1 MMRQIF
7 YKVIICS
14 CMLMACFVSKAQN
27 AYYFHFHDK
36 GIQVF
41 YTDMVDSMT
50 VSKVDLDGIE
60 HEDFVTQQVWMND
73 TVFNYALADIDS
85 VSFVTP
91 TTIYQPGVV
100 KMEDGLENY
109 VLSHD
114 SLTIIFRTDTPS
126 DLLPRKQDKLVYLRQ
141 TDLFPTGFAG
151 EVVEIVKENGNY
163 KVDCTLTSLS
173 DIFVRYYSTS
183 NDKVQTRA
191 IDPIYGHGEAI
202 WEAKDLT
209 YPLTDELLPFIS
221 EESDDDD
228 AFSVDNDV
236 SISLSPKVSLR
247 GTLIVTP
254 EEGTYVCVSSNGTF
268 DVTSNFSLNGSLK
281 VDKVWRFTGNK
292 RWQARIPNCPF
303 VVAFVDPGVF
313 VDASLDASVDATV
326 NQKVSSAFL
335 LNMSTK
341 RRENLRNQ
349 PLTFKIQETNFDVGG
364 SVKGELNAGVYTE
377 MGIAVNDIGFCK
389 NDIAKLYARGEVGIH
404 VGGDLE
410 VNSKFLKEGIKNTE
424 AYETLRNS
432 GIWSNFY
439 WGAAIGY
446 QLDLPIINLNFG
458 QKIEWEGHIGE
469 PLFDKCLAPTITSPN
484 AYREHGDFS
493 TITAKADVEG
503 DCLMPVE
510 VGFGAFDTNGNKLVT
525 KYYSKKFA
533 NENSSFADY
542 SVALENMSTVKDY
555 ELSPVIKL
563 FGHEL
568 KAYPS
573 VGVEKTL
580 TLSTYEATDVTE
592 SSAKISGGLIG
603 YDKKTEN
610 PKVGLVYGTKD
621 AFMQGHAT
629 YVSCGTVN
637 GSPSSIFEQ
646 TLSGLKDETEYLYVA
661 KAELDGEIVYADTLS
676 FTTLKKEKDETS
688 LKEGLALFYE
698 STDGANWKQHGGWLD
713 NTEPLDYWY
722 GVNMYNSEL
731 SLKLNDNNLVGDAI
745 LKNIDNIDEIDL
757 SNNTLQS
764 FKIEGGSIAPWGGR
778 FSLENGKAN
787 NLWITMDNVNVST
800 RHVTFY
806 AQKSNLQSAYIKNCT
821 FEETD
826 GTTVCIDK
834 DVTKTNPQYG
844 YDVIVEK
851 CSNISSLRGL
861 STLSEP
867 GKWGDYNMLDI
878 DEIKIVNCTFPMQP
892 FDLTCAKATSFVMK
906 DCAPSQEQTGASF
919 GDCEIDKV
927 VIENSVLSFVDVRG
941 VSEILG
947 SGGLYTTGAKIKSM
961 VLDNVG
967 FRGGL
972 RFNCEKGGY
981 VGSLIIRNCTCTN
994 RNLTIETAEPIDVNL
1009 ENCTFGHIW
1018 DQEAANI
1025 YHITNCDLDG
1035 KYITSFVGTAKQL
1048 EELLNAM

>member
-27 AYYFHFHDK
+27 AYYFHFHDE

-50 VSKVDLDGIE
+50 VSKVDLEGIE

-91 TTIYQPGVV
+91 STIYQPGVI
-100 KMEDGLENY
+100 KLEDGLENY
-109 VLSHD
+109 VVSQD

-126 DLLPRKQDKLVYLRQ
+126 DLLPRKKDKLVYLRQ
-141 TDLFPTGFAG
+141 TDLFPAGFAG
-151 EVVEIVKENGNY
+151 EVVEVVKENSGY
-163 KVDCTLTSLS
+163 KVDCTLASLS

-183 NDKVQTRA
+183 NDNVQTRA
-191 IDPIYGHGEAI
+191 INPIYGHGEAI

-228 AFSVDNDV
+228 AFSVDNDA

-281 VDKVWRFTGNK
+281 VDKVWRFTGEK
-292 RWQARIPNCPF
+292 RWQACIPNCPLL
-303 VVAFVDPGVF
+303 VAFVDPGVF
-313 VDASLDASVDATV
+313 VDASLSASVDATV

-377 MGIAVNDIGFCK
+377 IGIAVNDIGFCK

-424 AYETLRNS
+424 AYETLKNS

-446 QLDLPIINLNFG
+446 QLDLSIINLNFG
-458 QKIEWEGHIGE
+458 QEIEWEGHIGE
-469 PLFDKCLAPTITSPN
+469 PLFDKCLVPTVTSPN

-525 KYYSKKFA
+525 KYYGKKFA
-533 NENSSFADY
+533 NENSSFSDY

-573 VGVEKTL
+573 VDVEKTL

-603 YDKKTEN
+603 YDKNTEN

-637 GSPSSIFEQ
+637 GSPSRVFEQ

-688 LKEGLALFYE
+688 LKEGLALFNE
-698 STDGANWKQHGGWLD
+698 STGGANWKQNGGWLD
-713 NTEPLDYWY
+713 NTKPLDYWY

-745 LKNIDNIDEIDL
+745 LKNIDNISDIDL
-757 SNNTLQS
+757 SDNTLQS

-778 FSLENGKAN
+778 FTIENNKARGGMN
-787 NLWITMDNVNVST
+787 IFMN
-800 RHVTFY
+800 HVKILPTLGLNFHTTGCTISD
-806 AQKSNLQSAYIKNCT
+806 ASFSDCT
-821 FEETD
+821 FEEHRD
-826 GTTVCIDK
+826 AIEFNSDK
-834 DVTKTNPQYG
+834 VNT
-844 YDVIVEK
+844 IHVEK
-851 CSNISSLRGL
+851 CANFPGIRGYDRIGGNLDKYEIYRKLNVNEISLKDNVLSEDFQMHLVKCSSLTI
-861 STLSEP
+861 SNSQS
-867 GKWGDYNMLDI
+867 I
-878 DEIKIVNCTFPMQP
+878 HVN
-892 FDLTCAKATSFVMK
+892 
-906 DCAPSQEQTGASF
+906 F
-919 GDCEIDKV
+919 GSDCEIDNV
-927 VIENSVLSFVDVRG
+927 VIEDALLHSVTVGG
-941 VSEILG
+941 VEKIWGSE
-947 SGGLYTTGAKIKSM
+947 LYTVGAKINNI
-961 VLDNVG
+961 VLDTKG
-967 FRGGL
+967 SDRQLSFS
-972 RFNCEKGGY
+972 CADGGY
-981 VGSLIIRNCTCTN
+981 FGSLTIRDCSCFSISTPEPK
-994 RNLTIETAEPIDVNL
+994 TISLEKCSVWFGSIFEEKAKNVYRVIDSVVDGWQVKSFEGTL
-1009 ENCTFGHIW
+1009 EQLREFVERLKN
-1018 DQEAANI
+1018 EA
-1025 YHITNCDLDG
+1025 L
-1035 KYITSFVGTAKQL
+1035 
-1048 EELLNAM
+1048 

>member
-1 MMRQIF
+1 MMKQIF

-14 CMLMACFVSKAQN
+14 CMLMACLVSKAQN

-50 VSKVDLDGIE
+50 VSKVDSEGIE

-91 TTIYQPGVV
+91 STIYQPGVV

-183 NDKVQTRA
+183 NDNVQTRA

-209 YPLTDELLPFIS
+209 YPLTDELLPFFS

-236 SISLSPKVSLR
+236 SISLSPRVSLR

-303 VVAFVDPGVF
+303 LVAFVDPGVF

-326 NQKVSSAFL
+326 NQKVSSSFL

-341 RRENLRNQ
+341 RRGNLRNQ
-349 PLTFKIQETNFDVGG
+349 PLTFKVQETNFDVGG

-377 MGIAVNDIGFCK
+377 IGVAVNDIGFCK

-404 VGGDLE
+404 VGGNLE

-446 QLDLPIINLNFG
+446 QLDVPIINLNFG
-458 QKIEWEGHIGE
+458 QEIEWEGHIGE

-510 VGFGAFDTNGNKLVT
+510 VGFGAFDTNGNKLVS
-525 KYYSKKFA
+525 KYYGKKFA

-603 YDKKTEN
+603 YDKNTEN

-621 AFMQGHAT
+621 AFMQGYAT

-637 GSPSSIFEQ
+637 GSPSRVFEQ

-713 NTEPLDYWY
+713 NTKPLDYWY
-722 GVNMYNSEL
+722 GVNMYNSQL

-745 LKNIDNIDEIDL
+745 LMNIDNIDDIDL

-764 FKIEGGSIAPWGGR
+764 FKIEGGSIAPYGGR
-778 FSLENGKAN
+778 FTIENNKAGGGMN
-787 NLWITMDNVNVST
+787 ILMN
-800 RHVTFY
+800 HVKILPTLRLNFHTTGCTISD
-806 AQKSNLQSAYIKNCT
+806 ASFSDCT
-821 FEETD
+821 FEEHGD
-826 GTTVCIDK
+826 AIEFNSDK
-834 DVTKTNPQYG
+834 VNT
-844 YDVIVEK
+844 IHVEK
-851 CSNISSLRGL
+851 CANFPGIRGYDRIEMNHDKYEIYRKLNVNEISLKDNVLSEGFHMQLVKCSSLTI
-861 STLSEP
+861 S
-867 GKWGDYNMLDI
+867 N
-878 DEIKIVNCTFPMQP
+878 
-892 FDLTCAKATSFVMK
+892 
-906 DCAPSQEQTGASF
+906 SQSRYVRF
-919 GDCEIDKV
+919 GSDCEIDNV
-927 VIENSVLSFVDVRG
+927 VIEDASLYDVTVGGVRKFVDCD
-941 VSEILG
+941 
-947 SGGLYTTGAKIKSM
+947 LYTVGAKINNI
-961 VLDNVG
+961 VLDTKG
-967 FRGGL
+967 SDRQL
-972 RFNCEKGGY
+972 RFSCDDGGFF
-981 VGSLIIRNCTCTN
+981 GSLTIRDCSFISISTPEPK
-994 RNLTIETAEPIDVNL
+994 TISLEKCSVWSIFEEKAKNVYRVIDSVVDGWQVKSFEGTL
-1009 ENCTFGHIW
+1009 EQLREFVDILKN
-1018 DQEAANI
+1018 EA
-1025 YHITNCDLDG
+1025 L
-1035 KYITSFVGTAKQL
+1035 
-1048 EELLNAM
+1048 

>member
-14 CMLMACFVSKAQN
+14 CMLMASFVSKAQN

-36 GIQVF
+36 GLQVF

-50 VSKVDLDGIE
+50 VSKVDLEGIE
-60 HEDFVTQQVWMND
+60 HDDFVTQQVWMND

-91 TTIYQPGVV
+91 STIYQPGVV
-100 KMEDGLENY
+100 KLEDGLENY
-109 VLSHD
+109 VVSHD
-114 SLTIIFRTDTPS
+114 SLTIIVRTDTPNN
-126 DLLPRKQDKLVYLRQ
+126 LLPRKKDKLVYLRQ
-141 TDLFPTGFAG
+141 TDLFPAGFAG
-151 EVVEIVKENGNY
+151 EVVDVIKEDGGY
-163 KVDCTLTSLS
+163 KVDCTLASLS

-183 NDKVQTRA
+183 NDNVQTRA
-191 IDPIYGHGEAI
+191 ITPIYGHGEAI

-228 AFSVDNDV
+228 AFSVDNDA

-281 VDKVWRFTGNK
+281 VDKVWRFTGKK
-292 RWQARIPNCPF
+292 RWQACIPNCPF
-303 VVAFVDPGVF
+303 LVAFVDPGVF
-313 VDASLDASVDATV
+313 VDASLSASVDATV

-349 PLTFKIQETNFDVGG
+349 PLSFKVQETSFDVGG

-404 VGGDLE
+404 VGGNLE

-493 TITAKADVEG
+493 TITAKAEVEG

-510 VGFGAFDTNGNKLVT
+510 VGFGAFDTNGNKLVS
-525 KYYSKKFA
+525 KYYGKKFA

-603 YDKKTEN
+603 YDKNTEN

-621 AFMQGHAT
+621 DFMQGHAT

-637 GSPSSIFEQ
+637 GSPSRVFEQ

-698 STDGANWKQHGGWLD
+698 STSGSNWKQNGGWLD

-731 SLKLNDNNLVGDAI
+731 SLKLNDNNLVGDAV
-745 LKNIDNIDEIDL
+745 LKNIDNIAEVDL
-757 SNNTLQS
+757 SDNTLQS

-778 FSLENGKAN
+778 FSLENGKAT

-800 RHVTFY
+800 RDVTFY
-806 AQKSNLQSAYIKNCT
+806 AQKSNMQSAYIKNCT

-826 GTTVCIDK
+826 GTTVYIDK
-834 DVTKTNPQYG
+834 DVTKTIPQYA

-851 CSNISSLRGL
+851 CSNIRSLQGL

-867 GKWGDYNMLDI
+867 GKWDKFNMLDI
-878 DEIKIVNCTFPMQP
+878 GEIKILNCTFPMMG
-892 FDLTCAKATSFVMK
+892 FNLNCANASSFVMK
-906 DCAPSQEQTGASF
+906 DCTSTQEETVTSF
-919 GDCEIDKV
+919 GNCEIDKV
-927 VIENSVLSFVDVRG
+927 VIENSVLSSVWVDG
-941 VSEILG
+941 VSEIIG
-947 SGGLYTTGAKIKSM
+947 SGGLYSTGAKINSM

-972 RFNCEKGGY
+972 QFNCDKGGY
-981 VGSLIIRNCTCTN
+981 VGSLIIRNCT
-994 RNLTIETAEPIDVNL
+994 RHFSIETAEPIDVSL
-1009 ENCTFGHIW
+1009 EKCTFYDITEWGA
-1018 DQEAANI
+1018 ENI
-1025 YHITNCDLDG
+1025 YHITNCVFRSD
-1035 KYITSFVGTAKQL
+1035 KSITSFVGTAKQL

>member
-1 MMRQIF
+1 M
-7 YKVIICS
+7 
-14 CMLMACFVSKAQN
+14 
-27 AYYFHFHDK
+27 
-36 GIQVF
+36 
-41 YTDMVDSMT
+41 
-50 VSKVDLDGIE
+50 
-60 HEDFVTQQVWMND
+60 
-73 TVFNYALADIDS
+73 
-85 VSFVTP
+85 
-91 TTIYQPGVV
+91 
-100 KMEDGLENY
+100 
-109 VLSHD
+109 
-114 SLTIIFRTDTPS
+114 
-126 DLLPRKQDKLVYLRQ
+126 
-141 TDLFPTGFAG
+141 
-151 EVVEIVKENGNY
+151 
-163 KVDCTLTSLS
+163 
-173 DIFVRYYSTS
+173 
-183 NDKVQTRA
+183 
-191 IDPIYGHGEAI
+191 
-202 WEAKDLT
+202 
-209 YPLTDELLPFIS
+209 
-221 EESDDDD
+221 
-228 AFSVDNDV
+228 
-236 SISLSPKVSLR
+236 
-247 GTLIVTP
+247 
-254 EEGTYVCVSSNGTF
+254 
-268 DVTSNFSLNGSLK
+268 
-281 VDKVWRFTGNK
+281 
-292 RWQARIPNCPF
+292 
-303 VVAFVDPGVF
+303 AFVDPGVF

-377 MGIAVNDIGFCK
+377 IGIAVNDIGFCK

-458 QKIEWEGHIGE
+458 QEIEWEGHIGE

-525 KYYSKKFA
+525 KYYGKKFA
-533 NENSSFADY
+533 NENSSFSDY
-542 SVALENMSTVKDY
+542 SVALEKMSTVKDY

-573 VGVEKTL
+573 VDVEKTL

-603 YDKKTEN
+603 YDKNTEN

-637 GSPSSIFEQ
+637 GSPSRVFEQ

-698 STDGANWKQHGGWLD
+698 STGGANWKQNGGWLD
-713 NTEPLDYWY
+713 NTKPLDYWY

-745 LKNIDNIDEIDL
+745 LKNIDNIYNIDL
-757 SNNTLQS
+757 SDNTLQS

-778 FSLENGKAN
+778 FTIENNKARGGMN
-787 NLWITMDNVNVST
+787 IFMN
-800 RHVTFY
+800 HVKILPTLGLNFHTTGCTISD
-806 AQKSNLQSAYIKNCT
+806 ASFSDCT
-821 FEETD
+821 FEEHGD
-826 GTTVCIDK
+826 AIEFNSDK
-834 DVTKTNPQYG
+834 VNT
-844 YDVIVEK
+844 IHVEK
-851 CSNISSLRGL
+851 CANFPGVRGYDRIGGNLDKYEIYRKLNVNEISLKDNVLSEDFQMHLVKCSSLTI
-861 STLSEP
+861 SNSQS
-867 GKWGDYNMLDI
+867 I
-878 DEIKIVNCTFPMQP
+878 HVN
-892 FDLTCAKATSFVMK
+892 
-906 DCAPSQEQTGASF
+906 F
-919 GDCEIDKV
+919 GSDCEIDNV
-927 VIENSVLSFVDVRG
+927 VIEDALLHSVTVGG
-941 VSEILG
+941 VEKNWGSE
-947 SGGLYTTGAKIKSM
+947 LYTVGAKINNI
-961 VLDNVG
+961 VLDTKG
-967 FRGGL
+967 SDRQLSFS
-972 RFNCEKGGY
+972 CADGGY
-981 VGSLIIRNCTCTN
+981 FGSLTIRDCSCFSISTPEPK
-994 RNLTIETAEPIDVNL
+994 TISLEKCSVWFGSIFEEKAKNVYRVIDSVVDGWQVKSFEGTL
-1009 ENCTFGHIW
+1009 EQLREFVEILKN
-1018 DQEAANI
+1018 EA
-1025 YHITNCDLDG
+1025 L
-1035 KYITSFVGTAKQL
+1035 
-1048 EELLNAM
+1048 

>member
-1 MMRQIF
+1 MMKQIF

-14 CMLMACFVSKAQN
+14 CMLMICLVSKAQN

-60 HEDFVTQQVWMND
+60 HDDFVTQQVWMND

-91 TTIYQPGVV
+91 STIYQPGVV
-100 KMEDGLENY
+100 KLEDGLENY
-109 VLSHD
+109 VVSHD

-126 DLLPRKQDKLVYLRQ
+126 DLLPRKKDKLVYLRQ

-151 EVVEIVKENGNY
+151 EVVEVVKENGGH
-163 KVDCTLTSLS
+163 KVVCTLASLS

-191 IDPIYGHGEAI
+191 INPIYGHDEAI

-228 AFSVDNDV
+228 AFSVDNDA

-247 GTLIVTP
+247 GTMIVTP
-254 EEGTYVCVSSNGTF
+254 EEGTYVCVFSKGTF

-281 VDKVWRFTGNK
+281 VDKVWRFTGKK
-292 RWQARIPNCPF
+292 RWQACIPNCPF
-303 VVAFVDPGVF
+303 LVAFVDPGVF

-349 PLTFKIQETNFDVGG
+349 PLTFKVQETSFDVGG
-364 SVKGELNAGVYTE
+364 SIKGELNAGVYTE

-510 VGFGAFDTNGNKLVT
+510 VGFGAFYSNGNKVAS
-525 KYYSKKFA
+525 KYYSKKFV
-533 NENSSFADY
+533 NENSSFSDY

-637 GSPSSIFEQ
+637 GSPSRVFEQ

-713 NTEPLDYWY
+713 NEVPLDYWY
-722 GVNMYNSEL
+722 GVNMYNSDL
-731 SLKLNDNNLVGDAI
+731 SLKLNDNNLVGDAV
-745 LKNIDNIDEIDL
+745 LKNIDNIYKIDL
-757 SNNTLQS
+757 SDNTLQS
-764 FKIEGGSIAPWGGR
+764 FKVEGGSIAPWGGR

-787 NLWITMDNVNVST
+787 NLWITMDNVNVSA
-800 RHVTFY
+800 RYVTFY
-806 AQKSNLQSAYIKNCT
+806 AQKSNLQSVYIKNCK
-821 FEETD
+821 FEEED

-834 DVTKTNPQYG
+834 DVTKKNPQYG
-844 YDVIVEK
+844 DDVIVEK
-851 CSNISSLRGL
+851 CSNICSLQGYESIL
-861 STLSEP
+861 EP
-867 GKWGDYNMLDI
+867 GKWSDYNMLNI
-878 DEIKIVNCTFPMQP
+878 GEIKIINCTFPRSG
-892 FDLTCAKATSFVMK
+892 FYLNCAKATSFVMK
-906 DCAPSQEQTGASF
+906 DCTPNQEITGTSF

-927 VIENSVLSFVDVRG
+927 VIEKSFIDNIWVHG
-941 VSEILG
+941 VSEIAG
-947 SGGLYTTGAKIKSM
+947 SGGIYSTGAKIQSM

-967 FRGGL
+967 FNDL
-972 RFNCEKGGY
+972 QFYCEKGGY

-994 RNLTIETAEPIDVNL
+994 KYLTIETAEPIDVNL
-1009 ENCTFGHIW
+1009 ENCTFGRIW

-1025 YHITNCDLDG
+1025 YHITNCDFLDG

-1048 EELLNAM
+1048 EELLNEM

>member
-60 HEDFVTQQVWMND
+60 HDDFVTQQVWMND

-91 TTIYQPGVV
+91 STIYQPGVV
-100 KMEDGLENY
+100 KLEDGLENY
-109 VLSHD
+109 VVSQD

-126 DLLPRKQDKLVYLRQ
+126 DLLPRKKDKLVYLRQ
-141 TDLFPTGFAG
+141 TDLFPAGFAG
-151 EVVEIVKENGNY
+151 EVVEVVKENSGY
-163 KVDCTLTSLS
+163 KVDCTLASLS

-183 NDKVQTRA
+183 NDNVQTRA
-191 IDPIYGHGEAI
+191 INPIYGHGEAI

-228 AFSVDNDV
+228 AFSVDNDA

-281 VDKVWRFTGNK
+281 VDKVWRFTGEK
-292 RWQARIPNCPF
+292 RWQACIPNCPLL
-303 VVAFVDPGVF
+303 VAFVDPGVF
-313 VDASLDASVDATV
+313 VDASLSASVDATV

-377 MGIAVNDIGFCK
+377 IGIAVNDIGFCK

-458 QKIEWEGHIGE
+458 QEIEWEGHIGE

-510 VGFGAFDTNGNKLVT
+510 VGFGAFDSNGNKVAS

-533 NENSSFADY
+533 NENSSFSDY

-573 VGVEKTL
+573 VDVEKTL

-603 YDKKTEN
+603 YDKNTEN

-637 GSPSSIFEQ
+637 GSPSRVFEQ

-698 STDGANWKQHGGWLD
+698 STGGANWKQNGGWLD
-713 NTEPLDYWY
+713 NTKPLDYWY

-745 LKNIDNIDEIDL
+745 LKNIDNIYNIDL
-757 SNNTLQS
+757 SDNTLQS

-778 FSLENGKAN
+778 FTIENNKARGGMN
-787 NLWITMDNVNVST
+787 IFMN
-800 RHVTFY
+800 HVKILPTLGLNFHTTGCTISD
-806 AQKSNLQSAYIKNCT
+806 ASFSDCT
-821 FEETD
+821 FEEHGD
-826 GTTVCIDK
+826 AIEFNSDK
-834 DVTKTNPQYG
+834 VNT
-844 YDVIVEK
+844 IHVEK
-851 CSNISSLRGL
+851 CANFPGVRGYDRIGGNLDKYEIYRKLNVNEISLKDNVLSEDFQMHLVKCSSLTI
-861 STLSEP
+861 SNSQS
-867 GKWGDYNMLDI
+867 I
-878 DEIKIVNCTFPMQP
+878 HVN
-892 FDLTCAKATSFVMK
+892 
-906 DCAPSQEQTGASF
+906 F
-919 GDCEIDKV
+919 GSDCEIDNV
-927 VIENSVLSFVDVRG
+927 VIEDALLHSVTVGG
-941 VSEILG
+941 VEKIWGSE
-947 SGGLYTTGAKIKSM
+947 LYTVGAKINNI
-961 VLDNVG
+961 VLDTKG
-967 FRGGL
+967 SDRQLSFS
-972 RFNCEKGGY
+972 CADGGY
-981 VGSLIIRNCTCTN
+981 FGSLTIRDCSCFSISTPEPK
-994 RNLTIETAEPIDVNL
+994 TISLEKCSVWFGSIFEEKAKNVYRVIDSVVDGWQVKSFEGTL
-1009 ENCTFGHIW
+1009 EQLREFVEILKN
-1018 DQEAANI
+1018 EA
-1025 YHITNCDLDG
+1025 L
-1035 KYITSFVGTAKQL
+1035 
-1048 EELLNAM
+1048 

>member
-183 NDKVQTRA
+183 NDNVQTRA

-221 EESDDDD
+221 EESGDDDV
-228 AFSVDNDV
+228 FSVDNDV

-254 EEGTYVCVSSNGTF
+254 EEGTYVCVSSNGSF

-377 MGIAVNDIGFCK
+377 IGIAVNDIGFCK

-404 VGGDLE
+404 VGGNLE

-698 STDGANWKQHGGWLD
+698 STDGANWKQHGGWL
-713 NTEPLDYWY
+713 NNEVPLDYWY
-722 GVNMYNSEL
+722 GVFMYNSEL
-731 SLKLNDNNLVGDAI
+731 SLRLNDNNLVGDAI
-745 LKNIDNIDEIDL
+745 LKNLDNIDEIDL

-764 FKIEGGSIAPWGGR
+764 FKIEGGSIAPYGGDFTIENNKAR
-778 FSLENGKAN
+778 GGMNIFMNHVKFLPTWLSFNTTGSTISDVSFS
-787 NLWITMDNVNVST
+787 D
-800 RHVTFY
+800 
-806 AQKSNLQSAYIKNCT
+806 CT
-821 FEETD
+821 FEEQRNA
-826 GTTVCIDK
+826 IEFNSDK
-834 DVTKTNPQYG
+834 VNT
-844 YDVIVEK
+844 IHIEK
-851 CSNISSLRGL
+851 CANIPGIRGYNIIGGNHDKYEIYRKLNVDEISLKNNVLSEGFYMQLVKCSSLTI
-861 STLSEP
+861 S
-867 GKWGDYNMLDI
+867 N
-878 DEIKIVNCTFPMQP
+878 
-892 FDLTCAKATSFVMK
+892 
-906 DCAPSQEQTGASF
+906 SQSRYVHFAS
-919 GDCEIDKV
+919 DCEIDNV
-927 VIENSVLSFVDVRG
+927 VIEDALLHSVTVGGVEKIWGSELYTVGSKINNIVLDTKGSDRQLSFSCADGGYFGSLTIRDCSGFSISTPEPKTISLEKCSVWFGSIFEKKAKNVYRVIDSVVDG
-941 VSEILG
+941 WQ
-947 SGGLYTTGAKIKSM
+947 IKSFEGT
-961 VLDNVG
+961 LEQ
-967 FRGGL
+967 L
-972 RFNCEKGGY
+972 REF
-981 VGSLIIRNCTCTN
+981 
-994 RNLTIETAEPIDVNL
+994 VNIL
-1009 ENCTFGHIW
+1009 KN
-1018 DQEAANI
+1018 EA
-1025 YHITNCDLDG
+1025 L
-1035 KYITSFVGTAKQL
+1035 
-1048 EELLNAM
+1048 

>member
-27 AYYFHFHDK
+27 AYYFHFHDE

-50 VSKVDLDGIE
+50 VSKVDLEGIE

-91 TTIYQPGVV
+91 STIYQPGVI
-100 KMEDGLENY
+100 KLEDGLENY
-109 VLSHD
+109 VVSQD

-126 DLLPRKQDKLVYLRQ
+126 DLLPRKKDKLVYLRQ
-141 TDLFPTGFAG
+141 TDLFPAGFAG
-151 EVVEIVKENGNY
+151 EVVEVVKENSGY
-163 KVDCTLTSLS
+163 KVDCTLASLS

-183 NDKVQTRA
+183 NDNVQTRA
-191 IDPIYGHGEAI
+191 INPIYGHGEAI

-228 AFSVDNDV
+228 AFSVDNDA

-281 VDKVWRFTGNK
+281 VDKVWRFAGKK
-292 RWQARIPNCPF
+292 RWQACIPNCPLL
-303 VVAFVDPGVF
+303 VAFVDPGVF
-313 VDASLDASVDATV
+313 VDASLSASVDATV

-377 MGIAVNDIGFCK
+377 IGIAVNDIGFCK

-446 QLDLPIINLNFG
+446 QLDLSIINLNFG
-458 QKIEWEGHIGE
+458 QEIEWEGHIGE
-469 PLFDKCLAPTITSPN
+469 PLFDKCLVPTVTSPN

-525 KYYSKKFA
+525 KYYGKKFA
-533 NENSSFADY
+533 NENSSFSDY

-573 VGVEKTL
+573 VDVEKTL

-603 YDKKTEN
+603 YDKNTEN

-637 GSPSSIFEQ
+637 GSPSRVFEQ

-688 LKEGLALFYE
+688 LKEGLALFNE
-698 STDGANWKQHGGWLD
+698 STGGANWKQNGGWLD
-713 NTEPLDYWY
+713 NTKPLDYWY

-745 LKNIDNIDEIDL
+745 LKNIDNISDIDL
-757 SNNTLQS
+757 SDNTLQS

-778 FSLENGKAN
+778 FTIENNKARGGMN
-787 NLWITMDNVNVST
+787 IFMN
-800 RHVTFY
+800 HVKILPTLGLNFHTTGCTISD
-806 AQKSNLQSAYIKNCT
+806 ASFSDCT
-821 FEETD
+821 FEEHRD
-826 GTTVCIDK
+826 AIEFNSDK
-834 DVTKTNPQYG
+834 VNT
-844 YDVIVEK
+844 IHVEK
-851 CSNISSLRGL
+851 CANFPGIRGYDRIGGNLDKYEIYRKLNVNEISLKDNVLSEDFQMHLVKCSSLTI
-861 STLSEP
+861 SNSQS
-867 GKWGDYNMLDI
+867 I
-878 DEIKIVNCTFPMQP
+878 HVN
-892 FDLTCAKATSFVMK
+892 
-906 DCAPSQEQTGASF
+906 F
-919 GDCEIDKV
+919 GSDCEIDNV
-927 VIENSVLSFVDVRG
+927 VIEDALLHSVTVGG
-941 VSEILG
+941 VEKIWGSE
-947 SGGLYTTGAKIKSM
+947 LYTVGAKINNI
-961 VLDNVG
+961 VLDTKG
-967 FRGGL
+967 SDRQLSFS
-972 RFNCEKGGY
+972 CADGGY
-981 VGSLIIRNCTCTN
+981 FGSLTIRDCSCFSISTPEPK
-994 RNLTIETAEPIDVNL
+994 TISLEKCSVWFGSIFEEKAKNVYRVIDSVVDGWQVKSFEGTL
-1009 ENCTFGHIW
+1009 EQLREFVERLKN
-1018 DQEAANI
+1018 EA
-1025 YHITNCDLDG
+1025 L
-1035 KYITSFVGTAKQL
+1035 
-1048 EELLNAM
+1048 

>member
-91 TTIYQPGVV
+91 STIYQPGVV

-377 MGIAVNDIGFCK
+377 IGIAVNDIGFCK

-410 VNSKFLKEGIKNTE
+410 VNSKFLKEGVKNTE

-525 KYYSKKFA
+525 KYYGKKFA
-533 NENSSFADY
+533 NENSSFSDY

-603 YDKKTEN
+603 YDKNTEN

-698 STDGANWKQHGGWLD
+698 STDGANWKQHGGWL
-713 NTEPLDYWY
+713 NNEVPLDYWY
-722 GVNMYNSEL
+722 GVFMYNSEL
-731 SLKLNDNNLVGDAI
+731 SLQLNDNNLVGDAV
-745 LKNIDNIDEIDL
+745 LKNIDNISDIYL
-757 SNNTLQS
+757 SDNTLQS
-764 FKIEGGSIAPWGGR
+764 FKIEGGSIAPWRGR
-778 FSLENGKAN
+778 FTIENNKARGGMN
-787 NLWITMDNVNVST
+787 IFMNHVKFLPTWLSFNTTGSTISDVS
-800 RHVTFY
+800 F
-806 AQKSNLQSAYIKNCT
+806 SDCT
-821 FEETD
+821 FEEHGNAIEFNSDEVNT
-826 GTTVCIDK
+826 IH
-834 DVTKTNPQYG
+834 
-844 YDVIVEK
+844 IEK
-851 CSNISSLRGL
+851 CANIPGIRGCNIIGGNHDKYEIYRKLNVDEISLKNNVLSEGFYMQLVKCSSLTI
-861 STLSEP
+861 S
-867 GKWGDYNMLDI
+867 N
-878 DEIKIVNCTFPMQP
+878 
-892 FDLTCAKATSFVMK
+892 
-906 DCAPSQEQTGASF
+906 SQSRYVHFES
-919 GDCEIDKV
+919 DCEIDNV
-927 VIENSVLSFVDVRG
+927 VIEDALLHSVTVGG
-941 VSEILG
+941 VEKIWGSE
-947 SGGLYTTGAKIKSM
+947 LYTVGSKINNI
-961 VLDNVG
+961 VLDTKG
-967 FRGGL
+967 SDRRL
-972 RFNCEKGGY
+972 RFSCADGGY
-981 VGSLIIRNCTCTN
+981 FGSLTIRNCSGFSISTPEPK
-994 RNLTIETAEPIDVNL
+994 TISLEKCSVSCGSIFEEKAKNVYRVIDSVVDGWQIKSFEGTLEQLREFVN
-1009 ENCTFGHIW
+1009 
-1018 DQEAANI
+1018 
-1025 YHITNCDLDG
+1025 Y
-1035 KYITSFVGTAKQL
+1035 
-1048 EELLNAM
+1048 

>member
-573 VGVEKTL
+573 VDVEKTL

-698 STDGANWKQHGGWLD
+698 STDGANWKQHGGWL
-713 NTEPLDYWY
+713 NNEVPLDYWY
-722 GVNMYNSEL
+722 GVFMYNSEL
-731 SLKLNDNNLVGDAI
+731 SLQLNDNNLVGDAI
-745 LKNIDNIDEIDL
+745 LKNLDNIDEIDL

-764 FKIEGGSIAPWGGR
+764 FKIEGGSIAPYGGDFTIENNKAR
-778 FSLENGKAN
+778 GGMNIFMNHVKFLPTWLSFNTTGSTISDVSFS
-787 NLWITMDNVNVST
+787 D
-800 RHVTFY
+800 
-806 AQKSNLQSAYIKNCT
+806 CT
-821 FEETD
+821 FEEHGNAIEFNSDEVNT
-826 GTTVCIDK
+826 IH
-834 DVTKTNPQYG
+834 
-844 YDVIVEK
+844 IEK
-851 CSNISSLRGL
+851 CANIPGIRGCNIIGGNHDKYEIYRKLNVDEISLKNNVLSEGFYMQLVKCSSLTI
-861 STLSEP
+861 S
-867 GKWGDYNMLDI
+867 N
-878 DEIKIVNCTFPMQP
+878 
-892 FDLTCAKATSFVMK
+892 
-906 DCAPSQEQTGASF
+906 SQSRYVHFES
-919 GDCEIDKV
+919 DCEIDNV
-927 VIENSVLSFVDVRG
+927 VIEDALLHSVTVGG
-941 VSEILG
+941 VEKIWGSE
-947 SGGLYTTGAKIKSM
+947 LYTVGSKINNI
-961 VLDNVG
+961 VLDTKG
-967 FRGGL
+967 SDRRL
-972 RFNCEKGGY
+972 RFSCADGGY
-981 VGSLIIRNCTCTN
+981 FGSLTIRNCSGFSISTPEPK
-994 RNLTIETAEPIDVNL
+994 TISLEKCSVSCGSIFEEKAKNVYRVIDSVVDGWQIMSFEGTLEQLREFVNIL
-1009 ENCTFGHIW
+1009 KN
-1018 DQEAANI
+1018 EA
-1025 YHITNCDLDG
+1025 L
-1035 KYITSFVGTAKQL
+1035 
-1048 EELLNAM
+1048 

>member
-60 HEDFVTQQVWMND
+60 HDDFVTQQVWMND

-183 NDKVQTRA
+183 NDNVQTRA

-377 MGIAVNDIGFCK
+377 IGIAVNDIGFCK

-698 STDGANWKQHGGWLD
+698 STDGANWKQHGGWL
-713 NTEPLDYWY
+713 NNEVPLDYWY
-722 GVNMYNSEL
+722 GVFMYNSEL
-731 SLKLNDNNLVGDAI
+731 SLQLNDNNLVGDAV
-745 LKNIDNIDEIDL
+745 LKNIDNISDIYL
-757 SNNTLQS
+757 SDNTLQS
-764 FKIEGGSIAPWGGR
+764 FKIEGGSIAPWRGR
-778 FSLENGKAN
+778 FTIENNKARGGMN
-787 NLWITMDNVNVST
+787 IFMNHVKFLPTWLSFNTTGSTISDVS
-800 RHVTFY
+800 F
-806 AQKSNLQSAYIKNCT
+806 SDCT
-821 FEETD
+821 FEEHGNAIEFNSDEVNT
-826 GTTVCIDK
+826 IH
-834 DVTKTNPQYG
+834 
-844 YDVIVEK
+844 IEK
-851 CSNISSLRGL
+851 CANIPGIRGCNIIGGNHDKYEIYRKLNVDEISLKNNVLSEGFYMQLVKCSSLTI
-861 STLSEP
+861 S
-867 GKWGDYNMLDI
+867 N
-878 DEIKIVNCTFPMQP
+878 
-892 FDLTCAKATSFVMK
+892 
-906 DCAPSQEQTGASF
+906 SQSRYVHFAS
-919 GDCEIDKV
+919 DCEIDNV
-927 VIENSVLSFVDVRG
+927 VIEDALLHSVTVGG
-941 VSEILG
+941 VEKIWGSE
-947 SGGLYTTGAKIKSM
+947 LYTVGSKINNI
-961 VLDNVG
+961 VLDTKG
-967 FRGGL
+967 SDRQL
-972 RFNCEKGGY
+972 RFSCADGGY
-981 VGSLIIRNCTCTN
+981 FGSLTIRNCSGFSISTPEPK
-994 RNLTIETAEPIDVNL
+994 TISLEKCSVSCGSIFEEKAKNVYRVIDSVVDGWQIKSFEGTLEQLREFVN
-1009 ENCTFGHIW
+1009 
-1018 DQEAANI
+1018 
-1025 YHITNCDLDG
+1025 Y
-1035 KYITSFVGTAKQL
+1035 
-1048 EELLNAM
+1048 

>member
-27 AYYFHFHDK
+27 AYYFHFHDE

-50 VSKVDLDGIE
+50 VSKVDLEGIE

-91 TTIYQPGVV
+91 STIYQPGVV
-100 KMEDGLENY
+100 KLEDGLENY
-109 VLSHD
+109 VVSQD

-126 DLLPRKQDKLVYLRQ
+126 DLLPRKKDKLVYLRQ
-141 TDLFPTGFAG
+141 TDLFPAGFAG
-151 EVVEIVKENGNY
+151 EVVEVVKENSGY
-163 KVDCTLTSLS
+163 KVDCTLASLS

-183 NDKVQTRA
+183 NDNVQTRA
-191 IDPIYGHGEAI
+191 INPIYGHGEAI

-228 AFSVDNDV
+228 AFSVDNDA

-281 VDKVWRFTGNK
+281 VDKVWRFTGEK
-292 RWQARIPNCPF
+292 RWQACIPNCPLL
-303 VVAFVDPGVF
+303 VAFVDPGVF
-313 VDASLDASVDATV
+313 VDASLSASVDATV

-349 PLTFKIQETNFDVGG
+349 PLTFKIQETNFVGG

-377 MGIAVNDIGFCK
+377 IGIAVNDIGFCK

-446 QLDLPIINLNFG
+446 QLDLSIINLNFG
-458 QKIEWEGHIGE
+458 QEIEWEGHIGE
-469 PLFDKCLAPTITSPN
+469 PLFDKCLVPTVTSPN

-525 KYYSKKFA
+525 KYYGKKFA
-533 NENSSFADY
+533 NENSSFSDY

-573 VGVEKTL
+573 VDVEKTL

-603 YDKKTEN
+603 YDKNTEN

-637 GSPSSIFEQ
+637 GSPSRVFEQ

-688 LKEGLALFYE
+688 LKEGLALFNE
-698 STDGANWKQHGGWLD
+698 STGGANWKQNGGWLD
-713 NTEPLDYWY
+713 NTKPLDYWY

-745 LKNIDNIDEIDL
+745 LKNIDNISDIDL
-757 SNNTLQS
+757 SDNTLQS

-778 FSLENGKAN
+778 FTIENNKARGGMN
-787 NLWITMDNVNVST
+787 IFMN
-800 RHVTFY
+800 HVKILPTLGLNFHTTGCTISD
-806 AQKSNLQSAYIKNCT
+806 ASFSDCT
-821 FEETD
+821 FEEHRD
-826 GTTVCIDK
+826 AIEFNSDK
-834 DVTKTNPQYG
+834 VNT
-844 YDVIVEK
+844 IHVEK
-851 CSNISSLRGL
+851 CANFPGIRGYDRIGGNLDKYEIYRKLNVNEISLKDNVLSEDFQMHLVKCSSLTI
-861 STLSEP
+861 SNSQS
-867 GKWGDYNMLDI
+867 I
-878 DEIKIVNCTFPMQP
+878 HVN
-892 FDLTCAKATSFVMK
+892 
-906 DCAPSQEQTGASF
+906 F
-919 GDCEIDKV
+919 GSDCEIDNV
-927 VIENSVLSFVDVRG
+927 VIEDALLHSVTVGG
-941 VSEILG
+941 VEKIWGSE
-947 SGGLYTTGAKIKSM
+947 LYTVGAKINNI
-961 VLDNVG
+961 VLDTKG
-967 FRGGL
+967 SDRQLSFS
-972 RFNCEKGGY
+972 CADGGY
-981 VGSLIIRNCTCTN
+981 FGSLTIRDCSCFSISTPEPK
-994 RNLTIETAEPIDVNL
+994 TISLEKCSVWFGSIFEEKAKNVYRVIDSVVDGWQVKSFEGTL
-1009 ENCTFGHIW
+1009 EQLREFVERLKN
-1018 DQEAANI
+1018 EA
-1025 YHITNCDLDG
+1025 L
-1035 KYITSFVGTAKQL
+1035 
-1048 EELLNAM
+1048 

>member
-1 MMRQIF
+1 
-7 YKVIICS
+7 
-14 CMLMACFVSKAQN
+14 MLMACFVSKAQN

-60 HEDFVTQQVWMND
+60 HDDFVTQQVWMND

-91 TTIYQPGVV
+91 STIYQPGVV
-100 KMEDGLENY
+100 KLEDGLENY
-109 VLSHD
+109 VVSQD

-126 DLLPRKQDKLVYLRQ
+126 DLLPRKKDKLVYLRQ
-141 TDLFPTGFAG
+141 TDLFPAGFAG
-151 EVVEIVKENGNY
+151 EVVEVVKENSGY
-163 KVDCTLTSLS
+163 KVDCTLASLS

-183 NDKVQTRA
+183 NDNVQTRA
-191 IDPIYGHGEAI
+191 INPIYGHGEAI

-228 AFSVDNDV
+228 AFSVDNDA

-281 VDKVWRFTGNK
+281 VDKVWRFAGKK
-292 RWQARIPNCPF
+292 RWQACIPNCPLL
-303 VVAFVDPGVF
+303 VAFVDPGVF
-313 VDASLDASVDATV
+313 VDASLSASVDATV

-341 RRENLRNQ
+341 RRENLRNL
-349 PLTFKIQETNFDVGG
+349 PLTFKVQETSFDVGG
-364 SVKGELNAGVYTE
+364 SIKGELNAGVYTE

-458 QKIEWEGHIGE
+458 QEIEWEGHIGE

-525 KYYSKKFA
+525 KYYGKKFA
-533 NENSSFADY
+533 NENSSFSDY
-542 SVALENMSTVKDY
+542 SVALEKMSTVKDY

-573 VGVEKTL
+573 VDVEKTL

-603 YDKKTEN
+603 YDKNTEN

-637 GSPSSIFEQ
+637 ESPSRVFEQ

-698 STDGANWKQHGGWLD
+698 STGGANWKQNGGWLD
-713 NTEPLDYWY
+713 NTKPLDYWY

-745 LKNIDNIDEIDL
+745 LKNIDNISDIDL
-757 SNNTLQS
+757 SDNTLQS

-778 FSLENGKAN
+778 FTIENNKARGGMN
-787 NLWITMDNVNVST
+787 IFMN
-800 RHVTFY
+800 HVKILPTLGLNFHTTGCTISD
-806 AQKSNLQSAYIKNCT
+806 ASFSDCT
-821 FEETD
+821 FEEHRD
-826 GTTVCIDK
+826 AIEFNSDK
-834 DVTKTNPQYG
+834 VNT
-844 YDVIVEK
+844 IHVEK
-851 CSNISSLRGL
+851 CANFPGIRGYDRIGGNLDKYEIYRKLNVNEISLKDNVLSEDFQMHLVKCSSLTI
-861 STLSEP
+861 SNSQS
-867 GKWGDYNMLDI
+867 I
-878 DEIKIVNCTFPMQP
+878 HVN
-892 FDLTCAKATSFVMK
+892 
-906 DCAPSQEQTGASF
+906 F
-919 GDCEIDKV
+919 GSDCEIDNV
-927 VIENSVLSFVDVRG
+927 VIEDALLHSVTVGG
-941 VSEILG
+941 VEKIWGSE
-947 SGGLYTTGAKIKSM
+947 LYTVGAKINNI
-961 VLDNVG
+961 VLDTKG
-967 FRGGL
+967 SDRQLSFS
-972 RFNCEKGGY
+972 CADGGY
-981 VGSLIIRNCTCTN
+981 FGSLTIRDCSCFSISTPEPK
-994 RNLTIETAEPIDVNL
+994 TISLEKCSVWFGSIFEEKAKNVYRVIDSVVDGWQVKSFEGTL
-1009 ENCTFGHIW
+1009 EQLREFVERLKN
-1018 DQEAANI
+1018 EA
-1025 YHITNCDLDG
+1025 L
-1035 KYITSFVGTAKQL
+1035 
-1048 EELLNAM
+1048 

>member
-1 MMRQIF
+1 M
-7 YKVIICS
+7 
-14 CMLMACFVSKAQN
+14 
-27 AYYFHFHDK
+27 
-36 GIQVF
+36 
-41 YTDMVDSMT
+41 
-50 VSKVDLDGIE
+50 
-60 HEDFVTQQVWMND
+60 
-73 TVFNYALADIDS
+73 
-85 VSFVTP
+85 
-91 TTIYQPGVV
+91 
-100 KMEDGLENY
+100 
-109 VLSHD
+109 
-114 SLTIIFRTDTPS
+114 
-126 DLLPRKQDKLVYLRQ
+126 PRKKDKLVYLRQ
-141 TDLFPTGFAG
+141 TDLFPAGFAG
-151 EVVEIVKENGNY
+151 EVVEVVKENSGY
-163 KVDCTLTSLS
+163 KVDCTLASLS

-183 NDKVQTRA
+183 NDNVQTRA
-191 IDPIYGHGEAI
+191 INPIYGHGEAI

-228 AFSVDNDV
+228 AFSVDNDA

-281 VDKVWRFTGNK
+281 VDKVWRFTGEK
-292 RWQARIPNCPF
+292 RWQACIPNCPLL
-303 VVAFVDPGVF
+303 VAFVDPGVF
-313 VDASLDASVDATV
+313 VDASLSASVDATV

-377 MGIAVNDIGFCK
+377 IGIAVNDIGFCK

-446 QLDLPIINLNFG
+446 QLDLSIINLNFG
-458 QKIEWEGHIGE
+458 QEIEWEGHIGE
-469 PLFDKCLAPTITSPN
+469 PLFDKCLVPTVTSPN

-525 KYYSKKFA
+525 KYYGKKFA
-533 NENSSFADY
+533 NENSSFSDY

-555 ELSPVIKL
+555 ELSPVIKF

-573 VGVEKTL
+573 VDVEKTL

-603 YDKKTEN
+603 YDKNTEN

-637 GSPSSIFEQ
+637 GSPSRVFEQ

-688 LKEGLALFYE
+688 LKEGLALFNE
-698 STDGANWKQHGGWLD
+698 STGGANWKQNGGWLD
-713 NTEPLDYWY
+713 NTKPLDYWY

-745 LKNIDNIDEIDL
+745 LKNIDNISDIDL
-757 SNNTLQS
+757 SDNTLQS

-778 FSLENGKAN
+778 FTIENNKARGGMN
-787 NLWITMDNVNVST
+787 IFMN
-800 RHVTFY
+800 HVKILPTLGLNFHTTGCTISD
-806 AQKSNLQSAYIKNCT
+806 ASFSDCT
-821 FEETD
+821 FEEHRD
-826 GTTVCIDK
+826 AIEFNSDK
-834 DVTKTNPQYG
+834 VNT
-844 YDVIVEK
+844 IHVEK
-851 CSNISSLRGL
+851 CANFPGIRGYDRIGGNLDKYEIYRKLNVNEISLKDNVLSEDFQMHLVKCSSLTI
-861 STLSEP
+861 SNSQS
-867 GKWGDYNMLDI
+867 I
-878 DEIKIVNCTFPMQP
+878 HVN
-892 FDLTCAKATSFVMK
+892 
-906 DCAPSQEQTGASF
+906 F
-919 GDCEIDKV
+919 GSDCEIDNV
-927 VIENSVLSFVDVRG
+927 VIEDALLHSVTVGG
-941 VSEILG
+941 VEKIWGSE
-947 SGGLYTTGAKIKSM
+947 LYTVGAKINNI
-961 VLDNVG
+961 VLDTKG
-967 FRGGL
+967 SDRQLSFS
-972 RFNCEKGGY
+972 CADGGY
-981 VGSLIIRNCTCTN
+981 FGSLTIRDCSCFSISTPEPK
-994 RNLTIETAEPIDVNL
+994 TISLEKCSVWFGSIFEEKAKNVYRVIDSVVDGWQVKSFEGTL
-1009 ENCTFGHIW
+1009 EQLREFVERLKN
-1018 DQEAANI
+1018 EA
-1025 YHITNCDLDG
+1025 L
-1035 KYITSFVGTAKQL
+1035 
-1048 EELLNAM
+1048 

>member
-60 HEDFVTQQVWMND
+60 HDDFVTQQVWMND

-91 TTIYQPGVV
+91 STIYQPGVV
-100 KMEDGLENY
+100 KLEDGLENY
-109 VLSHD
+109 VVSQD

-126 DLLPRKQDKLVYLRQ
+126 DLLPRKKDKLVYLRQ
-141 TDLFPTGFAG
+141 TDLFPAGFAG
-151 EVVEIVKENGNY
+151 EVVEVVKENSGY
-163 KVDCTLTSLS
+163 KVDCTLASLS

-183 NDKVQTRA
+183 NDNVQTRA
-191 IDPIYGHGEAI
+191 INPIYGHGEAI

-228 AFSVDNDV
+228 AFSVDNDA

-281 VDKVWRFTGNK
+281 VDKVWRFTGEK
-292 RWQARIPNCPF
+292 RWQACIPNCPLL
-303 VVAFVDPGVF
+303 VAFVDPGVF
-313 VDASLDASVDATV
+313 VDASLSASVDATV

-377 MGIAVNDIGFCK
+377 IGIAVNDIGFCK

-446 QLDLPIINLNFG
+446 QLDLSIINLNFG
-458 QKIEWEGHIGE
+458 QEIEWEGHIGE
-469 PLFDKCLAPTITSPN
+469 PLFDKCLVPTVTSPN

-525 KYYSKKFA
+525 KYYGKKFA
-533 NENSSFADY
+533 NENSSFSDY

-573 VGVEKTL
+573 VDVEKTL

-603 YDKKTEN
+603 YDKNTEN

-637 GSPSSIFEQ
+637 GSPSRVFEQ

-688 LKEGLALFYE
+688 LKEGLALFNE
-698 STDGANWKQHGGWLD
+698 STGGANWKQNGGWLD
-713 NTEPLDYWY
+713 NTKPLDYWY

-745 LKNIDNIDEIDL
+745 LKNIDNISDIDL
-757 SNNTLQS
+757 SDNTLQS

-778 FSLENGKAN
+778 FTIENNKARGGMN
-787 NLWITMDNVNVST
+787 IFMN
-800 RHVTFY
+800 HVKILPTLGLNFHTTGCTISD
-806 AQKSNLQSAYIKNCT
+806 ASFSDCT
-821 FEETD
+821 FEEHRD
-826 GTTVCIDK
+826 AIEFNSDK
-834 DVTKTNPQYG
+834 VNT
-844 YDVIVEK
+844 IHVEK
-851 CSNISSLRGL
+851 CANFPGIRGYDRIGGNLDKYEIYRKLNVNEISLKDNVLSEDFQMHLVKCSSLTI
-861 STLSEP
+861 SNSQS
-867 GKWGDYNMLDI
+867 I
-878 DEIKIVNCTFPMQP
+878 HVN
-892 FDLTCAKATSFVMK
+892 
-906 DCAPSQEQTGASF
+906 F
-919 GDCEIDKV
+919 GSDCEIDNV
-927 VIENSVLSFVDVRG
+927 VIEDALLHSVTVGG
-941 VSEILG
+941 VEKIWGSE
-947 SGGLYTTGAKIKSM
+947 LYTVGAKINNI
-961 VLDNVG
+961 VLDTKG
-967 FRGGL
+967 SDRQLSFS
-972 RFNCEKGGY
+972 CADGGY
-981 VGSLIIRNCTCTN
+981 FGSLTIRDCSCFSISTPEPK
-994 RNLTIETAEPIDVNL
+994 TISLEKCSVWFGSIFEEKAKNVYRVIDSVVDGWQVKSFEGTL
-1009 ENCTFGHIW
+1009 EQLREFVERLKN
-1018 DQEAANI
+1018 EA
-1025 YHITNCDLDG
+1025 L
-1035 KYITSFVGTAKQL
+1035 
-1048 EELLNAM
+1048 

>member
-183 NDKVQTRA
+183 NDNVQTRA

-221 EESDDDD
+221 EESGDDDV
-228 AFSVDNDV
+228 FSVDNDV

-254 EEGTYVCVSSNGTF
+254 EEGTYVCVSSNGSF

-377 MGIAVNDIGFCK
+377 IGIAVNDIGFCK

-404 VGGDLE
+404 VGGNLE

-424 AYETLRNS
+424 AYEILRNS

-458 QKIEWEGHIGE
+458 QEIEWEGHIGE

-533 NENSSFADY
+533 NENSSFSDY

-573 VGVEKTL
+573 VDVEKTL

-698 STDGANWKQHGGWLD
+698 STDGANWKQHGGWL
-713 NTEPLDYWY
+713 NNEVPLDYWY
-722 GVNMYNSEL
+722 GVFMYNSEL
-731 SLKLNDNNLVGDAI
+731 SLQLNDNNLVGDAI
-745 LKNIDNIDEIDL
+745 LKNLDNIDEIDL

-764 FKIEGGSIAPWGGR
+764 FKIEGGSIAPYGGDFTIENNKAR
-778 FSLENGKAN
+778 GGMNIFMNHVKFLPTWLSFNTTGSTISDVSFS
-787 NLWITMDNVNVST
+787 D
-800 RHVTFY
+800 
-806 AQKSNLQSAYIKNCT
+806 CT
-821 FEETD
+821 FEEHGNAIEFNSDEVNT
-826 GTTVCIDK
+826 IH
-834 DVTKTNPQYG
+834 
-844 YDVIVEK
+844 IEK
-851 CSNISSLRGL
+851 CANIPGIRGYNIIGGNLDKYEIYRKLNVDEISLKNNVLSEGFYMQLVKCSSLTI
-861 STLSEP
+861 S
-867 GKWGDYNMLDI
+867 N
-878 DEIKIVNCTFPMQP
+878 
-892 FDLTCAKATSFVMK
+892 
-906 DCAPSQEQTGASF
+906 SQSRYVHFAS
-919 GDCEIDKV
+919 DCEIDNV
-927 VIENSVLSFVDVRG
+927 VIEDALLHSVTVGGVEKIWGSELYTVGSKINNIVLDTKGSDRQLSFSCADGGYFGSLTIRDCSGFSISTPEPKTISLEKCSVWFGSIFEEKAKNVYRVIDSVVDG
-941 VSEILG
+941 WQ
-947 SGGLYTTGAKIKSM
+947 IKSFEGT
-961 VLDNVG
+961 LEQ
-967 FRGGL
+967 L
-972 RFNCEKGGY
+972 REF
-981 VGSLIIRNCTCTN
+981 
-994 RNLTIETAEPIDVNL
+994 VNIL
-1009 ENCTFGHIW
+1009 KN
-1018 DQEAANI
+1018 EA
-1025 YHITNCDLDG
+1025 L
-1035 KYITSFVGTAKQL
+1035 
-1048 EELLNAM
+1048 

>member
-1 MMRQIF
+1 
-7 YKVIICS
+7 
-14 CMLMACFVSKAQN
+14 MLMICLVSKAQN

-50 VSKVDLDGIE
+50 VSKVDLEGIE

-141 TDLFPTGFAG
+141 TDLFPSGFAG

-183 NDKVQTRA
+183 NGNVQTRA

-281 VDKVWRFTGNK
+281 VDKVWRFTGKK
-292 RWQARIPNCPF
+292 RWQACIPNCPLL
-303 VVAFVDPGVF
+303 VAFVDPGVF
-313 VDASLDASVDATV
+313 VDASLSASVDATV

-349 PLTFKIQETNFDVGG
+349 PLTFKVQDTNFDVGG

-377 MGIAVNDIGFCK
+377 IGVAVNDIGFCK

-404 VGGDLE
+404 VGGNLE

-446 QLDLPIINLNFG
+446 QLDLPIVNLNFDG
-458 QKIEWEGHIGE
+458 KIEWEGHIGE

-510 VGFGAFDTNGNKLVT
+510 VGFGAFDANGSKVAS
-525 KYYSKKFA
+525 KYYSKKFV
-533 NENSSFADY
+533 NENSSYSDY

-573 VGVEKTL
+573 VDVEKTL

-603 YDKKTEN
+603 YDKNTEKT
-610 PKVGLVYGTKD
+610 KVGLVYGTKD
-621 AFMQGHAT
+621 NFMQGHAT

-698 STDGANWKQHGGWLD
+698 STSGSNWKQNGGWLD
-713 NTEPLDYWY
+713 NTKPLDYWY

-731 SLKLNDNNLVGDAI
+731 SLKLNDNNLVGDAV
-745 LKNIDNIDEIDL
+745 LKNIDNIAKIDL
-757 SNNTLQS
+757 SDNTLQS

-778 FSLENGKAN
+778 FTIENNKARGGMN
-787 NLWITMDNVNVST
+787 ILMN
-800 RHVTFY
+800 HVKILPTWGLNFHTTGCTISD
-806 AQKSNLQSAYIKNCT
+806 ASFSDCT
-821 FEETD
+821 FEEHGD
-826 GTTVCIDK
+826 AIEFNSDK
-834 DVTKTNPQYG
+834 VNT
-844 YDVIVEK
+844 IHVEK
-851 CSNISSLRGL
+851 CTNFPGISGYGRIGEDFNKYEIYSKLNINEISLKDNVLSDFFSINLVKCSSLTI
-861 STLSEP
+861 S
-867 GKWGDYNMLDI
+867 N
-878 DEIKIVNCTFPMQP
+878 
-892 FDLTCAKATSFVMK
+892 
-906 DCAPSQEQTGASF
+906 SQSRYINF
-919 GDCEIDKV
+919 GSDCEIDNV
-927 VIENSVLSFVDVRG
+927 VIEDALLHSVDVGG
-941 VSEILG
+941 VNKIWG
-947 SGGLYTTGAKIKSM
+947 SDLYTVGAKINNI
-961 VLDNVG
+961 VLDTKG
-967 FRGGL
+967 SERLSFS
-972 RFNCEKGGY
+972 CDDGGY
-981 VGSLIIRNCTCTN
+981 FGSLTIRNCSCFSISTPEPK
-994 RNLTIETAEPIDVNL
+994 TISLEKCSVWFGNIFEEKAKNVYRVIDSVVDGWQVKSFEGTL
-1009 ENCTFGHIW
+1009 EQLREFVDILKN
-1018 DQEAANI
+1018 EA
-1025 YHITNCDLDG
+1025 L
-1035 KYITSFVGTAKQL
+1035 
-1048 EELLNAM
+1048 

>member
-525 KYYSKKFA
+525 KYYGKKFA
-533 NENSSFADY
+533 NENSSFSDY

-698 STDGANWKQHGGWLD
+698 STDGANWKQHGGWL
-713 NTEPLDYWY
+713 NNEVPLDYWY
-722 GVNMYNSEL
+722 GVFMYNSEL
-731 SLKLNDNNLVGDAI
+731 SLQLNDNNLVGDAI
-745 LKNIDNIDEIDL
+745 LKNLDNIDEIDL

-764 FKIEGGSIAPWGGR
+764 FKIEGGSIAPYGGDFTIENNKAR
-778 FSLENGKAN
+778 GGMNIFMNHVKFLPTWLSFNTTGSTISDVSFS
-787 NLWITMDNVNVST
+787 D
-800 RHVTFY
+800 
-806 AQKSNLQSAYIKNCT
+806 CT
-821 FEETD
+821 FEEHGNAIEFNSDEVNT
-826 GTTVCIDK
+826 IH
-834 DVTKTNPQYG
+834 
-844 YDVIVEK
+844 IEK
-851 CSNISSLRGL
+851 CANIPGIRGYNIIGGNHDKYEIYRKLNVDEISLKNNVLSEGFYMQLVKCSSLTI
-861 STLSEP
+861 S
-867 GKWGDYNMLDI
+867 N
-878 DEIKIVNCTFPMQP
+878 
-892 FDLTCAKATSFVMK
+892 
-906 DCAPSQEQTGASF
+906 SQSRYVHFES
-919 GDCEIDKV
+919 DCEIDNV
-927 VIENSVLSFVDVRG
+927 VIEDALLHSVTVGG
-941 VSEILG
+941 VEKIWGSE
-947 SGGLYTTGAKIKSM
+947 LYTVGSKINNI
-961 VLDNVG
+961 VLDTKG
-967 FRGGL
+967 SDRRL
-972 RFNCEKGGY
+972 RFSCADGGY
-981 VGSLIIRNCTCTN
+981 FGSLTIRNCSGFSISTPEPK
-994 RNLTIETAEPIDVNL
+994 TISLEKCSVSCGSIFEEKAKNVYRVIDSVVDGWQIMSFEGTLEQLREFVNIL
-1009 ENCTFGHIW
+1009 KN
-1018 DQEAANI
+1018 EA
-1025 YHITNCDLDG
+1025 L
-1035 KYITSFVGTAKQL
+1035 
-1048 EELLNAM
+1048 

>member
-1 MMRQIF
+1 M
-7 YKVIICS
+7 
-14 CMLMACFVSKAQN
+14 
-27 AYYFHFHDK
+27 
-36 GIQVF
+36 
-41 YTDMVDSMT
+41 
-50 VSKVDLDGIE
+50 
-60 HEDFVTQQVWMND
+60 
-73 TVFNYALADIDS
+73 
-85 VSFVTP
+85 
-91 TTIYQPGVV
+91 
-100 KMEDGLENY
+100 
-109 VLSHD
+109 
-114 SLTIIFRTDTPS
+114 
-126 DLLPRKQDKLVYLRQ
+126 RQ
-141 TDLFPTGFAG
+141 TDLFPAGFAG
-151 EVVEIVKENGNY
+151 EVVEVVKENSGY
-163 KVDCTLTSLS
+163 KVDCTLASLS

-183 NDKVQTRA
+183 NDNVQTRA
-191 IDPIYGHGEAI
+191 INPIYGHGEAI

-228 AFSVDNDV
+228 AFSVDNDA

-281 VDKVWRFTGNK
+281 VDKVWRFTGKK
-292 RWQARIPNCPF
+292 RWQACIPNCPLL
-303 VVAFVDPGVF
+303 VAFVDPGVF
-313 VDASLDASVDATV
+313 VDASLSASVDATV

-349 PLTFKIQETNFDVGG
+349 PLTFKVQETSFDVGG
-364 SVKGELNAGVYTE
+364 SIKGELNAGVYTE

-446 QLDLPIINLNFG
+446 QLDLPIINLNFDG
-458 QKIEWEGHIGE
+458 KIEWEGHIGE
-469 PLFDKCLAPTITSPN
+469 SLFDKCLAPTIASPN

-493 TITAKADVEG
+493 TITAKADVKG

-510 VGFGAFDTNGNKLVT
+510 VGFGAFDANGNKVAS

-533 NENSSFADY
+533 NEKTSYTDY
-542 SVALENMSTVKDY
+542 SVALENMSTVKYY

-603 YDKKTEN
+603 YDKNTEN
-610 PKVGLVYGTKD
+610 PKIGLVYGTKD
-621 AFMQGHAT
+621 DFMQGHAT

-698 STDGANWKQHGGWLD
+698 STGGANWKQNRGWLD
-713 NTEPLDYWY
+713 NTKPLDYWY

-745 LKNIDNIDEIDL
+745 LKNIDNIDDIDL

-764 FKIEGGSIAPWGGR
+764 FKIESGSIAPWGGR

-787 NLWITMDNVNVST
+787 NLWITMDNVNVSA
-800 RHVTFY
+800 RYVTFY
-806 AQKSNLQSAYIKNCT
+806 AQKSNLQSVYIKNCK
-821 FEETD
+821 FEEED

-834 DVTKTNPQYG
+834 DVTKKNPQYG
-844 YDVIVEK
+844 DDVIVEK
-851 CSNISSLRGL
+851 CSNICSLQGNL
-861 STLSEP
+861 TVSLEP

-878 DEIKIVNCTFPMQP
+878 GEIKIVNCTFPMNG
-892 FDLTCAKATSFVMK
+892 FYLNGAKATSFVMK
-906 DCAPSQEQTGASF
+906 DCTPNQEITATSF
-919 GDCEIDKV
+919 GDCEIDNV
-927 VIENSVLSFVDVRG
+927 VIENSVLSSVWVHG
-941 VSEILG
+941 VSEIAG
-947 SGGLYTTGAKIKSM
+947 SGGIYSTGAKIQSM

-967 FRGGL
+967 FSGGL
-972 RFNCEKGGY
+972 QFNCEKGGY
-981 VGSLIIRNCTCTN
+981 VGSLIIRNCT
-994 RNLTIETAEPIDVNL
+994 RSLSIETAEPIDVNL
-1009 ENCTFGHIW
+1009 ENCTFEHITEW
-1018 DQEAANI
+1018 KAANI
-1025 YHITNCDLDG
+1025 YHITNCDFQNG

-1048 EELLNAM
+1048 EELLNEM

>member
-183 NDKVQTRA
+183 NDNVQTRA

-221 EESDDDD
+221 EESGDDDV
-228 AFSVDNDV
+228 FSVDNDV

-377 MGIAVNDIGFCK
+377 IGIAVNDIGFCK

-404 VGGDLE
+404 VGGNLE

-458 QKIEWEGHIGE
+458 QEIEWEGHIGE

-493 TITAKADVEG
+493 TITAKAGVEG

-525 KYYSKKFA
+525 KYYGKKFA
-533 NENSSFADY
+533 NENSSFSDY

-698 STDGANWKQHGGWLD
+698 STDGANWKQHGGWL
-713 NTEPLDYWY
+713 NNEVPLDYWY
-722 GVNMYNSEL
+722 GVFMYNSEL
-731 SLKLNDNNLVGDAI
+731 SLQLNDNNLVGDAI
-745 LKNIDNIDEIDL
+745 LKNLDNIDEIDL

-764 FKIEGGSIAPWGGR
+764 FKIEGGSIAPYGGDFTIENNKAR
-778 FSLENGKAN
+778 GGMNIFMNHVKILTTSRLNFHTTGCTISDASFS
-787 NLWITMDNVNVST
+787 D
-800 RHVTFY
+800 
-806 AQKSNLQSAYIKNCT
+806 CT
-821 FEETD
+821 FEEHGD
-826 GTTVCIDK
+826 AIEFNSDK
-834 DVTKTNPQYG
+834 VNT
-844 YDVIVEK
+844 IHVEK
-851 CSNISSLRGL
+851 CANFPGIRGYDRIGGNLDKYEIYRKLNVDEISLKNNVLSKGFYMQLVKCSSLTI
-861 STLSEP
+861 S
-867 GKWGDYNMLDI
+867 N
-878 DEIKIVNCTFPMQP
+878 
-892 FDLTCAKATSFVMK
+892 
-906 DCAPSQEQTGASF
+906 SQSRYVHFAS
-919 GDCEIDKV
+919 DCEIDNV
-927 VIENSVLSFVDVRG
+927 VIEDALLHSVTVGGVEKIWGSELYTVGSKINNIVLDTKGSDRQLSFSCADGGYFGSLTIRDCSCFSISTPEPKTISLEKCSVWFGSIFEEKAKNVYRVIDSVVDG
-941 VSEILG
+941 WQ
-947 SGGLYTTGAKIKSM
+947 IKSFEGT
-961 VLDNVG
+961 LEQ
-967 FRGGL
+967 L
-972 RFNCEKGGY
+972 REF
-981 VGSLIIRNCTCTN
+981 
-994 RNLTIETAEPIDVNL
+994 VNIL
-1009 ENCTFGHIW
+1009 KN
-1018 DQEAANI
+1018 EA
-1025 YHITNCDLDG
+1025 L
-1035 KYITSFVGTAKQL
+1035 
-1048 EELLNAM
+1048 

>member
-27 AYYFHFHDK
+27 AYYFHFHDE

-50 VSKVDLDGIE
+50 VSKVDLEGIE

-91 TTIYQPGVV
+91 STIYQPGVV
-100 KMEDGLENY
+100 KLEDGLENY
-109 VLSHD
+109 VVSQD

-126 DLLPRKQDKLVYLRQ
+126 DLLPRKKDKLVYLRQ
-141 TDLFPTGFAG
+141 TDLFPAGFAG
-151 EVVEIVKENGNY
+151 EVVEVVKENSGY
-163 KVDCTLTSLS
+163 KVDCTLASLS

-183 NDKVQTRA
+183 NDNVQTRA
-191 IDPIYGHGEAI
+191 INPIYGHGEAI

-228 AFSVDNDV
+228 AFSVDNDA

-281 VDKVWRFTGNK
+281 VDKVWRFTGEK
-292 RWQARIPNCPF
+292 RWQACIPNCPLL
-303 VVAFVDPGVF
+303 VAFVDPGVF
-313 VDASLDASVDATV
+313 VDASLSASVDATV

-377 MGIAVNDIGFCK
+377 IGIAVNDIGFCK

-446 QLDLPIINLNFG
+446 QLDLSIINLNFG
-458 QKIEWEGHIGE
+458 QEIEWEGHIGE
-469 PLFDKCLAPTITSPN
+469 PLFDKCLVPTVTSPN

-525 KYYSKKFA
+525 KYYGKKFA
-533 NENSSFADY
+533 NENSSFSDY

-573 VGVEKTL
+573 VDVEKTL

-603 YDKKTEN
+603 YDKNTEN

-637 GSPSSIFEQ
+637 GSPSRVFEQ

-698 STDGANWKQHGGWLD
+698 STGGANWKQNGGWLD
-713 NTEPLDYWY
+713 NTKPLDYWY

-745 LKNIDNIDEIDL
+745 LKNIDNISDIDL
-757 SNNTLQS
+757 SDNTLQS

-778 FSLENGKAN
+778 FTIENNKARGGMN
-787 NLWITMDNVNVST
+787 IFMN
-800 RHVTFY
+800 HVKILPTLGLNFHTTGCTISD
-806 AQKSNLQSAYIKNCT
+806 ASFSDCT
-821 FEETD
+821 FEEHRD
-826 GTTVCIDK
+826 AIEFNSDK
-834 DVTKTNPQYG
+834 VNT
-844 YDVIVEK
+844 IHVEK
-851 CSNISSLRGL
+851 CANFPGIRGYDRIGGNLDKYEIYRKLNVNEISLKDNVLSEDFQMHLVKCSSLTI
-861 STLSEP
+861 SNSQS
-867 GKWGDYNMLDI
+867 I
-878 DEIKIVNCTFPMQP
+878 HVN
-892 FDLTCAKATSFVMK
+892 
-906 DCAPSQEQTGASF
+906 F
-919 GDCEIDKV
+919 GSDCEIDNV
-927 VIENSVLSFVDVRG
+927 VIEDALLHSVTVGG
-941 VSEILG
+941 VEKIWGSE
-947 SGGLYTTGAKIKSM
+947 LYTVGAKINNI
-961 VLDNVG
+961 VLDTKG
-967 FRGGL
+967 SDRQLSFS
-972 RFNCEKGGY
+972 CADGGY
-981 VGSLIIRNCTCTN
+981 FGSLTIRDCSCFSISTPEPK
-994 RNLTIETAEPIDVNL
+994 TISLEKCSVWFGSIFEEKAKNVYRVIDSVVDGWQVKSFEGTL
-1009 ENCTFGHIW
+1009 EQLREFVERLKN
-1018 DQEAANI
+1018 EA
-1025 YHITNCDLDG
+1025 L
-1035 KYITSFVGTAKQL
+1035 
-1048 EELLNAM
+1048 

>member
-1 MMRQIF
+1 
-7 YKVIICS
+7 
-14 CMLMACFVSKAQN
+14 MLMACFVSKAQN

-60 HEDFVTQQVWMND
+60 HDDFVTQQVWMND

-91 TTIYQPGVV
+91 STIYQPGVV
-100 KMEDGLENY
+100 KLEDGLENY
-109 VLSHD
+109 VVSQD

-126 DLLPRKQDKLVYLRQ
+126 DLLPRKKDKLVYLRQ
-141 TDLFPTGFAG
+141 TDLFPAGFAG
-151 EVVEIVKENGNY
+151 EVVEVVKENSGY
-163 KVDCTLTSLS
+163 KVDCTLASLS

-183 NDKVQTRA
+183 NDNVQTRA
-191 IDPIYGHGEAI
+191 INPIYGHGEAI

-228 AFSVDNDV
+228 AFSVDNDA

-281 VDKVWRFTGNK
+281 VDKVWRFTGEK
-292 RWQARIPNCPF
+292 RWQACIPNCPLL
-303 VVAFVDPGVF
+303 VAFVDPGVF
-313 VDASLDASVDATV
+313 VDASLSASVDATV

-377 MGIAVNDIGFCK
+377 IGIAVNDIGFCK

-458 QKIEWEGHIGE
+458 QEIEWEGHIGE
-469 PLFDKCLAPTITSPN
+469 PLFDKCLVPTVTSPN

-525 KYYSKKFA
+525 KYYGKKFA
-533 NENSSFADY
+533 NENSSFSDY
-542 SVALENMSTVKDY
+542 SVALEKMSTVKDY

-573 VGVEKTL
+573 VDVEKTL

-603 YDKKTEN
+603 YDKNTEN

-637 GSPSSIFEQ
+637 GSPSRVFEQ

-698 STDGANWKQHGGWLD
+698 STGGANWKQNGGWLD
-713 NTEPLDYWY
+713 NTKPLDYWY

-745 LKNIDNIDEIDL
+745 LKNIDNISDIDL
-757 SNNTLQS
+757 SDNTLQS

-778 FSLENGKAN
+778 FTIENNKARGGMN
-787 NLWITMDNVNVST
+787 IFMN
-800 RHVTFY
+800 HVKILPTLGLNFHTTGCTISD
-806 AQKSNLQSAYIKNCT
+806 ASFSDCT
-821 FEETD
+821 FEEHRD
-826 GTTVCIDK
+826 AIEFNSDK
-834 DVTKTNPQYG
+834 VNT
-844 YDVIVEK
+844 IHVEK
-851 CSNISSLRGL
+851 CANFPGIRGYDRIGGNLDKYEIYRKLNVNEISLKDNVLSEDFQMHLVKCSSLTI
-861 STLSEP
+861 SNSQS
-867 GKWGDYNMLDI
+867 I
-878 DEIKIVNCTFPMQP
+878 HVN
-892 FDLTCAKATSFVMK
+892 
-906 DCAPSQEQTGASF
+906 F
-919 GDCEIDKV
+919 GSDCEIDNV
-927 VIENSVLSFVDVRG
+927 VIEDALLHSVTVGG
-941 VSEILG
+941 VEKIWGSE
-947 SGGLYTTGAKIKSM
+947 LYTVGAKINNI
-961 VLDNVG
+961 VLDTKG
-967 FRGGL
+967 SDRQLSFS
-972 RFNCEKGGY
+972 CADGGY
-981 VGSLIIRNCTCTN
+981 FGSLTIRDCSCFSISTPEPK
-994 RNLTIETAEPIDVNL
+994 TISLEKCSVWFGSIFEEKAKNVYRVIDSVVDGWQVKSFEGTL
-1009 ENCTFGHIW
+1009 EQLREFVERLKN
-1018 DQEAANI
+1018 EA
-1025 YHITNCDLDG
+1025 L
-1035 KYITSFVGTAKQL
+1035 
-1048 EELLNAM
+1048 

>member
-1 MMRQIF
+1 MRQIF

-27 AYYFHFHDK
+27 AYYFHFHDE

-50 VSKVDLDGIE
+50 VSKVDLEGIE

-91 TTIYQPGVV
+91 STIYQPGVI
-100 KMEDGLENY
+100 KLEDGLENY
-109 VLSHD
+109 VVSQD

-126 DLLPRKQDKLVYLRQ
+126 DLLPRKKDKLVYLRQ
-141 TDLFPTGFAG
+141 TDLFPAGFAG
-151 EVVEIVKENGNY
+151 EVVEVVKENSGY
-163 KVDCTLTSLS
+163 KVDCTLASLS

-183 NDKVQTRA
+183 NDNVQTRA
-191 IDPIYGHGEAI
+191 INPIYGHGEAI

-228 AFSVDNDV
+228 AFSVDNDA

-281 VDKVWRFTGNK
+281 VDKVWRFTGEK
-292 RWQARIPNCPF
+292 RWQACIPNCPLL
-303 VVAFVDPGVF
+303 VAFVDPGVF
-313 VDASLDASVDATV
+313 VDASLSASVDATV

-377 MGIAVNDIGFCK
+377 IGIAVNDIGFCK

-446 QLDLPIINLNFG
+446 QLDLSIINLNFG
-458 QKIEWEGHIGE
+458 QEIEWEGHIGE

-510 VGFGAFDTNGNKLVT
+510 VGFGAFDSNGNKVAS

-533 NENSSFADY
+533 NENSSFSDY

-573 VGVEKTL
+573 VDVEKTL

-603 YDKKTEN
+603 YDKNTEN

-637 GSPSSIFEQ
+637 GSPSRVFEQ

-688 LKEGLALFYE
+688 LKEGLALFNE
-698 STDGANWKQHGGWLD
+698 STGGANWKQNGGWLD
-713 NTEPLDYWY
+713 NTKPLDYWY

-745 LKNIDNIDEIDL
+745 LKNIDNISDIDL
-757 SNNTLQS
+757 SDNTLQS

-778 FSLENGKAN
+778 FTIENNKARGGMN
-787 NLWITMDNVNVST
+787 IFMN
-800 RHVTFY
+800 HVKILPTLGLNFHTTGCTISD
-806 AQKSNLQSAYIKNCT
+806 ASFSDCT
-821 FEETD
+821 FEEHRD
-826 GTTVCIDK
+826 AIEFNSDK
-834 DVTKTNPQYG
+834 VNT
-844 YDVIVEK
+844 IHVEK
-851 CSNISSLRGL
+851 CANFPGIRGYDRIGGNLDKYEIYRKLNVNEISLKDNVLSEDFQMHLVKCSSLTI
-861 STLSEP
+861 SNSQS
-867 GKWGDYNMLDI
+867 I
-878 DEIKIVNCTFPMQP
+878 HVN
-892 FDLTCAKATSFVMK
+892 
-906 DCAPSQEQTGASF
+906 F
-919 GDCEIDKV
+919 GSDCEIDNV
-927 VIENSVLSFVDVRG
+927 VIEDALLHSVTVGG
-941 VSEILG
+941 VEKIWGSE
-947 SGGLYTTGAKIKSM
+947 LYTVGAKINNI
-961 VLDNVG
+961 VLDTKG
-967 FRGGL
+967 SDRQLSFS
-972 RFNCEKGGY
+972 CADGGY
-981 VGSLIIRNCTCTN
+981 FGSLTIRDCSCFSISTPEPK
-994 RNLTIETAEPIDVNL
+994 TISLEKCSVWFGSIFEEKAKNVYRVIDSVVDGWQVKSFEGTL
-1009 ENCTFGHIW
+1009 EQLREFVERLKN
-1018 DQEAANI
+1018 EA
-1025 YHITNCDLDG
+1025 L
-1035 KYITSFVGTAKQL
+1035 
-1048 EELLNAM
+1048 

>member
-60 HEDFVTQQVWMND
+60 HDDFVTQQVWMND

-91 TTIYQPGVV
+91 STIYQPGVV
-100 KMEDGLENY
+100 KLEDGLENY
-109 VLSHD
+109 VVSQD

-126 DLLPRKQDKLVYLRQ
+126 DLLPRKKDKLVYLRQ
-141 TDLFPTGFAG
+141 TDLFPAGFAG
-151 EVVEIVKENGNY
+151 EVVEVVKENSGY
-163 KVDCTLTSLS
+163 KVDCTLASLS

-183 NDKVQTRA
+183 NDNVQTRA
-191 IDPIYGHGEAI
+191 INPIYGHGEAI

-228 AFSVDNDV
+228 AFSVDNDA

-281 VDKVWRFTGNK
+281 VDKVWRFTGEK
-292 RWQARIPNCPF
+292 RWQACIPNCPLL
-303 VVAFVDPGVF
+303 VAFVDPGVF
-313 VDASLDASVDATV
+313 VDASLSASVDATV

-377 MGIAVNDIGFCK
+377 IGIAVNDIGFCK

-446 QLDLPIINLNFG
+446 QLDLSIINLNFG
-458 QKIEWEGHIGE
+458 QEIEWEGHIGE
-469 PLFDKCLAPTITSPN
+469 PLFDKCLVPTVTSPN

-525 KYYSKKFA
+525 KYYGKKFA
-533 NENSSFADY
+533 NENSSFSDY
-542 SVALENMSTVKDY
+542 SVALEKMSTVKDY

-573 VGVEKTL
+573 VDVEKTL

-603 YDKKTEN
+603 YDKNTEN

-637 GSPSSIFEQ
+637 GSPSRVFEQ

-688 LKEGLALFYE
+688 LKEGLALFNE
-698 STDGANWKQHGGWLD
+698 STGGANWKQNGGWLD
-713 NTEPLDYWY
+713 NTKPLDYWY

-745 LKNIDNIDEIDL
+745 LKNIDNISDIDL
-757 SNNTLQS
+757 SDNTLQS

-778 FSLENGKAN
+778 FTIENNKARGGMN
-787 NLWITMDNVNVST
+787 IFMN
-800 RHVTFY
+800 HVKILPTLGLNFHTTGCTISD
-806 AQKSNLQSAYIKNCT
+806 ASFSDCT
-821 FEETD
+821 FEEHRD
-826 GTTVCIDK
+826 AIEFNSDK
-834 DVTKTNPQYG
+834 VNT
-844 YDVIVEK
+844 IHVEK
-851 CSNISSLRGL
+851 CANFPGIRGYDRIGGNLDKYEIYRKLNVNEISLKDNVLSEDFQMHLVKCSSLTI
-861 STLSEP
+861 SNSQS
-867 GKWGDYNMLDI
+867 I
-878 DEIKIVNCTFPMQP
+878 HVN
-892 FDLTCAKATSFVMK
+892 
-906 DCAPSQEQTGASF
+906 F
-919 GDCEIDKV
+919 GSDCEIDNV
-927 VIENSVLSFVDVRG
+927 VIEDALLHSVTVGG
-941 VSEILG
+941 VEKIWGSE
-947 SGGLYTTGAKIKSM
+947 LYTVGAKINNI
-961 VLDNVG
+961 VLDTKG
-967 FRGGL
+967 SDRQLSFS
-972 RFNCEKGGY
+972 CADGGY
-981 VGSLIIRNCTCTN
+981 FGSLTIRDCSCFSISTPEPK
-994 RNLTIETAEPIDVNL
+994 TISLEKCSVWFGSIFEEKAKNVYRVIDSVVDGWQVKSFEGTL
-1009 ENCTFGHIW
+1009 EQLREFVERLKN
-1018 DQEAANI
+1018 EA
-1025 YHITNCDLDG
+1025 L
-1035 KYITSFVGTAKQL
+1035 
-1048 EELLNAM
+1048 

>member
-377 MGIAVNDIGFCK
+377 IGIAVNDIGFCK

-603 YDKKTEN
+603 YDKNTEN
-610 PKVGLVYGTKD
+610 PKIGLVYGTKD

-637 GSPSSIFEQ
+637 GSPSRVFEQ

-698 STDGANWKQHGGWLD
+698 STDGANWKQHGGWL
-713 NTEPLDYWY
+713 NNEVPLDYWY
-722 GVNMYNSEL
+722 GVFMYNSEL
-731 SLKLNDNNLVGDAI
+731 SLQLNDNNLVGDAI
-745 LKNIDNIDEIDL
+745 LKNLDNIDEIDL

-764 FKIEGGSIAPWGGR
+764 FKIEGGSIAPYGGDFTIENNKAR
-778 FSLENGKAN
+778 GGMNIFMNHVKFLPTWLSFNTTGSTISDVSFS
-787 NLWITMDNVNVST
+787 D
-800 RHVTFY
+800 
-806 AQKSNLQSAYIKNCT
+806 CT
-821 FEETD
+821 FEEHGNAIEFNSDEVNT
-826 GTTVCIDK
+826 IH
-834 DVTKTNPQYG
+834 
-844 YDVIVEK
+844 IEK
-851 CSNISSLRGL
+851 CANIPGIRGCNIIGGNHDKYEIYRKLNVDEISLKNNVLSEGFYMQLVKCSSLTI
-861 STLSEP
+861 S
-867 GKWGDYNMLDI
+867 N
-878 DEIKIVNCTFPMQP
+878 
-892 FDLTCAKATSFVMK
+892 
-906 DCAPSQEQTGASF
+906 SQSRYVHFAS
-919 GDCEIDKV
+919 DCEIDNV
-927 VIENSVLSFVDVRG
+927 VIEDALLHSVTVGG
-941 VSEILG
+941 VEKIWGSE
-947 SGGLYTTGAKIKSM
+947 LYTVGSKINNI
-961 VLDNVG
+961 VLDTKG
-967 FRGGL
+967 SDRQL
-972 RFNCEKGGY
+972 RFSCADGGY
-981 VGSLIIRNCTCTN
+981 FGSLTIRNCSGFSISTPEPK
-994 RNLTIETAEPIDVNL
+994 TISLEKCSVSCGSIFEEKAKNVYRVIDSVVDGWQIKSFEGTLEQLREFVNIL
-1009 ENCTFGHIW
+1009 KN
-1018 DQEAANI
+1018 EA
-1025 YHITNCDLDG
+1025 L
-1035 KYITSFVGTAKQL
+1035 
-1048 EELLNAM
+1048 

>member
-50 VSKVDLDGIE
+50 VSKVDLEGIE

-183 NDKVQTRA
+183 NDNVQTRA

-221 EESDDDD
+221 EESGDDDV
-228 AFSVDNDV
+228 FSVDNDV

-377 MGIAVNDIGFCK
+377 IGIAVNDIGFCK

-404 VGGDLE
+404 VGGNLE

-533 NENSSFADY
+533 NENSSFSDY

-698 STDGANWKQHGGWLD
+698 STDGVNWKQHGGWL
-713 NTEPLDYWY
+713 NNEVPLDYWY
-722 GVNMYNSEL
+722 GVFMYNSEL
-731 SLKLNDNNLVGDAI
+731 SLQLNDNNLVGDAI
-745 LKNIDNIDEIDL
+745 LKNLDNIDEIDL

-764 FKIEGGSIAPWGGR
+764 FKIEGGSIAPYGGDFTIENNKAR
-778 FSLENGKAN
+778 GGMNIFMNHVKFLPTWLSFNTTGSTISDVSFS
-787 NLWITMDNVNVST
+787 D
-800 RHVTFY
+800 
-806 AQKSNLQSAYIKNCT
+806 CT
-821 FEETD
+821 FEEHGNAIEFNSDEVNTIHIEKCANIP
-826 GTTVCIDK
+826 GIRGYNIIGGNIDK
-834 DVTKTNPQYG
+834 YEIYRKLNVDEISLKNNVLSEGFYMQL
-844 YDVIVEK
+844 VK
-851 CSNISSLRGL
+851 CSSLTIS
-861 STLSEP
+861 
-867 GKWGDYNMLDI
+867 N
-878 DEIKIVNCTFPMQP
+878 
-892 FDLTCAKATSFVMK
+892 
-906 DCAPSQEQTGASF
+906 SQSRYVHFAS
-919 GDCEIDKV
+919 DCEIDNV
-927 VIENSVLSFVDVRG
+927 VIEDALLHSVTVGGVEKIWGSELYTVGSKINNIVLDTKGSDRQLSFSCADGGYFGSLTIRDCSGFSISTPEPKTISLEKCSVSFGSIFEKKAKNVYRVIDSVVDG
-941 VSEILG
+941 WQ
-947 SGGLYTTGAKIKSM
+947 IKSFEGT
-961 VLDNVG
+961 LEQ
-967 FRGGL
+967 L
-972 RFNCEKGGY
+972 REF
-981 VGSLIIRNCTCTN
+981 
-994 RNLTIETAEPIDVNL
+994 VNIL
-1009 ENCTFGHIW
+1009 KN
-1018 DQEAANI
+1018 EA
-1025 YHITNCDLDG
+1025 L
-1035 KYITSFVGTAKQL
+1035 
-1048 EELLNAM
+1048 

>member
-1 MMRQIF
+1 
-7 YKVIICS
+7 
-14 CMLMACFVSKAQN
+14 MLMACFVSKAQN

-183 NDKVQTRA
+183 NDNVQTRA

-221 EESDDDD
+221 EESGDDDV
-228 AFSVDNDV
+228 FSVDNDV

-254 EEGTYVCVSSNGTF
+254 EEGTYVCVSSNGSF

-377 MGIAVNDIGFCK
+377 IGIAVNDIGFCK

-404 VGGDLE
+404 VGGNLE

-458 QKIEWEGHIGE
+458 QEIEWEGHIGE

-533 NENSSFADY
+533 NENSSFSDY

-698 STDGANWKQHGGWLD
+698 STDGANWKQHGGWL
-713 NTEPLDYWY
+713 NNEVPLDYWY
-722 GVNMYNSEL
+722 GVFMYNSEL
-731 SLKLNDNNLVGDAI
+731 SLQLNDNNLVGDAI
-745 LKNIDNIDEIDL
+745 LKNLDNIDEIDL

-764 FKIEGGSIAPWGGR
+764 FKIEGGSIAPYGGDFTIENNKAR
-778 FSLENGKAN
+778 GGMNIFMNHVKFLSTWLSFNTTGSTISDVSFS
-787 NLWITMDNVNVST
+787 D
-800 RHVTFY
+800 
-806 AQKSNLQSAYIKNCT
+806 CT
-821 FEETD
+821 FEEHGKAIEFNSDEVNT
-826 GTTVCIDK
+826 IH
-834 DVTKTNPQYG
+834 
-844 YDVIVEK
+844 IEK
-851 CSNISSLRGL
+851 CANIPGIRGYNIIGGNHDKYEIYRKLNVDEISLKNNVLSEGFYMQLVKCSSLTI
-861 STLSEP
+861 S
-867 GKWGDYNMLDI
+867 N
-878 DEIKIVNCTFPMQP
+878 
-892 FDLTCAKATSFVMK
+892 
-906 DCAPSQEQTGASF
+906 SQSRYVHFAS
-919 GDCEIDKV
+919 DCEIDNV
-927 VIENSVLSFVDVRG
+927 VIEDALLHSVTVGG
-941 VSEILG
+941 VEKIWGSE
-947 SGGLYTTGAKIKSM
+947 LYTVGSKINNI
-961 VLDNVG
+961 VLDTKG
-967 FRGGL
+967 SDRRL
-972 RFNCEKGGY
+972 RFSCADGGY
-981 VGSLIIRNCTCTN
+981 FGSLTIRNCSGFSISIPEPK
-994 RNLTIETAEPIDVNL
+994 TISLEKCSVWFGSIFEEKAKNVYRVIDSVVDGWQIKSFEGTLEQLREFVNIL
-1009 ENCTFGHIW
+1009 KN
-1018 DQEAANI
+1018 EA
-1025 YHITNCDLDG
+1025 L
-1035 KYITSFVGTAKQL
+1035 
-1048 EELLNAM
+1048 

>member
-377 MGIAVNDIGFCK
+377 IGIAVNDIGFCK

-698 STDGANWKQHGGWLD
+698 STDGANWKQHGGWL
-713 NTEPLDYWY
+713 NNEVPLDYWY
-722 GVNMYNSEL
+722 GVFMYNSEL
-731 SLKLNDNNLVGDAI
+731 SLQLNDNNLVGDAI
-745 LKNIDNIDEIDL
+745 LKNLDNIDEIDL

-764 FKIEGGSIAPWGGR
+764 FKIEGGSIAPYGGDFTIENNKAR
-778 FSLENGKAN
+778 GGMNIFMNHVKFLPTWLSFNTTGSTISDVSFS
-787 NLWITMDNVNVST
+787 D
-800 RHVTFY
+800 
-806 AQKSNLQSAYIKNCT
+806 CT
-821 FEETD
+821 FEEQRNAIEFNSDEVNT
-826 GTTVCIDK
+826 IH
-834 DVTKTNPQYG
+834 
-844 YDVIVEK
+844 IEK
-851 CSNISSLRGL
+851 CANIPGIRGCNIIGGNHDKYEIYRKLNVDEISLKNNVLSEGFYMQLVKCSSLTI
-861 STLSEP
+861 S
-867 GKWGDYNMLDI
+867 N
-878 DEIKIVNCTFPMQP
+878 
-892 FDLTCAKATSFVMK
+892 
-906 DCAPSQEQTGASF
+906 SQSRYVHFAS
-919 GDCEIDKV
+919 DCEIDNV
-927 VIENSVLSFVDVRG
+927 VIEDALLHSVTVGG
-941 VSEILG
+941 VEKIWGSE
-947 SGGLYTTGAKIKSM
+947 LYTVGSKINNI
-961 VLDNVG
+961 VLDTKG
-967 FRGGL
+967 SDRQI
-972 RFNCEKGGY
+972 RFSCADGGY
-981 VGSLIIRNCTCTN
+981 FGSLTIRNCSGFSISTPEPK
-994 RNLTIETAEPIDVNL
+994 TISLEKCSVSCGSIFEEKAKNVYRVIDSVVDGWQIKSFEGTLEQLREFVNIL
-1009 ENCTFGHIW
+1009 KN
-1018 DQEAANI
+1018 EA
-1025 YHITNCDLDG
+1025 L
-1035 KYITSFVGTAKQL
+1035 
-1048 EELLNAM
+1048 

>member
-1 MMRQIF
+1 
-7 YKVIICS
+7 
-14 CMLMACFVSKAQN
+14 MLMACFVSKAQN
-27 AYYFHFHDK
+27 AYYFHFHDE

-50 VSKVDLDGIE
+50 VSKVDLEGIE

-91 TTIYQPGVV
+91 STIYQPGVV
-100 KMEDGLENY
+100 KLEDGLENY
-109 VLSHD
+109 VVSQD

-126 DLLPRKQDKLVYLRQ
+126 DLLPRKKDKLVYLRQ
-141 TDLFPTGFAG
+141 TDLFPAGFAG
-151 EVVEIVKENGNY
+151 EVVEVVKENSGY
-163 KVDCTLTSLS
+163 KVDCTLASLS

-183 NDKVQTRA
+183 NDNVQTRA
-191 IDPIYGHGEAI
+191 INPIYGHGEAI

-228 AFSVDNDV
+228 AFSVDNDA

-281 VDKVWRFTGNK
+281 VDKVWRFAGKK
-292 RWQARIPNCPF
+292 RWQACIPNCPLL
-303 VVAFVDPGVF
+303 VAFVDPGVF
-313 VDASLDASVDATV
+313 VDASLSASVDATV

-341 RRENLRNQ
+341 RRENLRNL
-349 PLTFKIQETNFDVGG
+349 PLTFKVQETSFDVGG

-377 MGIAVNDIGFCK
+377 IGIAVNDIGFCK

-458 QKIEWEGHIGE
+458 QEIEWEGHIGE

-525 KYYSKKFA
+525 KYYGKKFA
-533 NENSSFADY
+533 NENSSFSDY
-542 SVALENMSTVKDY
+542 SVALEKMSTVKDY

-573 VGVEKTL
+573 VDVEKTL

-603 YDKKTEN
+603 YDKNTEN

-637 GSPSSIFEQ
+637 GSPSRVFEQ

-688 LKEGLALFYE
+688 LKEGLALFNE
-698 STDGANWKQHGGWLD
+698 STGGANWKQNGGWLD
-713 NTEPLDYWY
+713 NTKPLDYWY

-745 LKNIDNIDEIDL
+745 LKNIDNISDIDL
-757 SNNTLQS
+757 SDNTLQS

-778 FSLENGKAN
+778 FTIENNKARGGMN
-787 NLWITMDNVNVST
+787 IFMN
-800 RHVTFY
+800 HVKILPTLGLNFHTTGCTISD
-806 AQKSNLQSAYIKNCT
+806 ASFSDCT
-821 FEETD
+821 FEEHGD
-826 GTTVCIDK
+826 AIEFNSDK
-834 DVTKTNPQYG
+834 VNT
-844 YDVIVEK
+844 IHVEK
-851 CSNISSLRGL
+851 CANFPGVRGYDRIGGNLDKYEIYRKLNVNEISLKDNVLSEDFQMHLVKCSSLTI
-861 STLSEP
+861 SNSQS
-867 GKWGDYNMLDI
+867 I
-878 DEIKIVNCTFPMQP
+878 HVN
-892 FDLTCAKATSFVMK
+892 
-906 DCAPSQEQTGASF
+906 F
-919 GDCEIDKV
+919 GSDCEIDNV
-927 VIENSVLSFVDVRG
+927 VIEDALLHSVTVGG
-941 VSEILG
+941 VEKIWGSE
-947 SGGLYTTGAKIKSM
+947 LYTVGAKINNI
-961 VLDNVG
+961 VLDTKG
-967 FRGGL
+967 SDRQLSFS
-972 RFNCEKGGY
+972 CADGGY
-981 VGSLIIRNCTCTN
+981 FGSLTIRDCSCFSISTPEPK
-994 RNLTIETAEPIDVNL
+994 TISLEKCSVWFGSIFEEKAKNVYRVIDSVVDGWQVKSFEGTL
-1009 ENCTFGHIW
+1009 EQLREFVEILKN
-1018 DQEAANI
+1018 EA
-1025 YHITNCDLDG
+1025 L
-1035 KYITSFVGTAKQL
+1035 
-1048 EELLNAM
+1048 

>member
-1 MMRQIF
+1 MMKQIF

-14 CMLMACFVSKAQN
+14 CMMMTCLVSKAQN

-50 VSKVDLDGIE
+50 VSKVDLEGIG

-183 NDKVQTRA
+183 NDNVQTRA

-209 YPLTDELLPFIS
+209 YPLTDELLPFLS

-268 DVTSNFSLNGSLK
+268 DVTNNFSLNGSLK
-281 VDKVWRFTGNK
+281 VDKVWRFTGKK
-292 RWQARIPNCPF
+292 RWQAPIPNCPF
-303 VVAFVDPGVF
+303 LLAFVDPGVF

-349 PLTFKIQETNFDVGG
+349 PLTFKIQETNFNIGG

-377 MGIAVNDIGFCK
+377 IGIAVNDIEFCK

-458 QKIEWEGHIGE
+458 QEIEWEGHIGE

-603 YDKKTEN
+603 YDKNTEN

-713 NTEPLDYWY
+713 NTKPLDYWY

-731 SLKLNDNNLVGDAI
+731 SIKLNDNNLVGDAI
-745 LKNIDNIDEIDL
+745 LKNIDNIRDIDL

-778 FSLENGKAN
+778 FYLENGKAT

-800 RHVTFY
+800 RDVTFY
-806 AQKSNLQSAYIKNCT
+806 AQKSNMQSAYIKNCK
-821 FEETD
+821 FEEED

-834 DVTKTNPQYG
+834 DVTKTIPQYG

-851 CSNISSLRGL
+851 CSNIRSLQGL

-867 GKWGDYNMLDI
+867 GKYDKYNMLDVG
-878 DEIKIVNCTFPMQP
+878 EIKIVNCTFPMQP
-892 FDLTCAKATSFVMK
+892 FYLNCAKATSFVMK
-906 DCAPSQEQTGASF
+906 DCAPSQELTGASF

-927 VIENSVLSFVDVRG
+927 VIENSVLSSVWVDG
-941 VSEILG
+941 VSEIAG

-967 FRGGL
+967 FRGRL
-972 RFNCEKGGY
+972 QFACEKGGY
-981 VGSLIIRNCTCTN
+981 VGSLIIRNCT
-994 RNLTIETAEPIDVNL
+994 RDLSIETAEPMDVSL
-1009 ENCTFGHIW
+1009 ENCTFEHISEW
-1018 DQEAANI
+1018 GAENI
-1025 YHITNCDLDG
+1025 YHITNCVFRFD
-1035 KYITSFVGTAKQL
+1035 KSITSFVGTAKQL
-1048 EELLNAM
+1048 EDLLNAM

>member
-1 MMRQIF
+1 
-7 YKVIICS
+7 
-14 CMLMACFVSKAQN
+14 MLMACFVSKAQN

-60 HEDFVTQQVWMND
+60 HDDFVTQQVWMND

-91 TTIYQPGVV
+91 STIYQPGVV
-100 KMEDGLENY
+100 KLEDGLENY
-109 VLSHD
+109 VVSQD

-126 DLLPRKQDKLVYLRQ
+126 DLLPRKKDKLVYLRQ
-141 TDLFPTGFAG
+141 TDLFPAGFAG
-151 EVVEIVKENGNY
+151 EVVEVVKENSGY
-163 KVDCTLTSLS
+163 KVDCTLASLS

-183 NDKVQTRA
+183 NDNVQTRA
-191 IDPIYGHGEAI
+191 INPIYGHGEAI

-228 AFSVDNDV
+228 AFSVDNDA

-281 VDKVWRFTGNK
+281 VDKVWRFTGEK
-292 RWQARIPNCPF
+292 RWQACIPNCPLL
-303 VVAFVDPGVF
+303 VAFVDPGVF
-313 VDASLDASVDATV
+313 VDASLSASVDATV

-377 MGIAVNDIGFCK
+377 IGIAVNDIGFCK

-446 QLDLPIINLNFG
+446 QLDLSIINLNFG
-458 QKIEWEGHIGE
+458 QEIEWEGHIGE
-469 PLFDKCLAPTITSPN
+469 PLFDKCLVPTVTSPN

-525 KYYSKKFA
+525 KYYGKKFA
-533 NENSSFADY
+533 NENSSFSDY
-542 SVALENMSTVKDY
+542 SVALEKMSTVKDY

-573 VGVEKTL
+573 VDVEKTL

-603 YDKKTEN
+603 YDKNTEN

-637 GSPSSIFEQ
+637 GSPSRVFEQ

-698 STDGANWKQHGGWLD
+698 STGGANWKQNGGWLD
-713 NTEPLDYWY
+713 NTKPLDYWY

-745 LKNIDNIDEIDL
+745 LKNIDNISDIDL
-757 SNNTLQS
+757 SDNTLQS

-778 FSLENGKAN
+778 FTIENNKARGGMN
-787 NLWITMDNVNVST
+787 IFMN
-800 RHVTFY
+800 HVKILPTLGLNFHTTGCTISD
-806 AQKSNLQSAYIKNCT
+806 ASFSDCT
-821 FEETD
+821 FEEHRD
-826 GTTVCIDK
+826 AIEFNSDK
-834 DVTKTNPQYG
+834 VNT
-844 YDVIVEK
+844 IHVEK
-851 CSNISSLRGL
+851 CANFPGIRGYDRIGGNLDKYEIYRKLNVNEISLKDNVLSEDFQMHLVKCSSLTI
-861 STLSEP
+861 SNSQS
-867 GKWGDYNMLDI
+867 I
-878 DEIKIVNCTFPMQP
+878 HVN
-892 FDLTCAKATSFVMK
+892 
-906 DCAPSQEQTGASF
+906 F
-919 GDCEIDKV
+919 GSDCEIDNV
-927 VIENSVLSFVDVRG
+927 VIEDALLHSVTVGG
-941 VSEILG
+941 VEKIWGSE
-947 SGGLYTTGAKIKSM
+947 LYTVGAKINNI
-961 VLDNVG
+961 VLDTKG
-967 FRGGL
+967 SDRQLSFS
-972 RFNCEKGGY
+972 CADGGY
-981 VGSLIIRNCTCTN
+981 FGSLTIRDCSCFSISTPEPK
-994 RNLTIETAEPIDVNL
+994 TISLEKCSVWFGSIFEEKAKNVYRVIDSVVDGWQVKSFEGTL
-1009 ENCTFGHIW
+1009 EQLREFVERLKN
-1018 DQEAANI
+1018 EA
-1025 YHITNCDLDG
+1025 L
-1035 KYITSFVGTAKQL
+1035 
-1048 EELLNAM
+1048 

>member
-60 HEDFVTQQVWMND
+60 HDDFVTQQVWMND

-91 TTIYQPGVV
+91 STIYQPGVV

-109 VLSHD
+109 VVSHD
-114 SLTIIFRTDTPS
+114 SLTIIFSTDTPS
-126 DLLPRKQDKLVYLRQ
+126 DLLPRKKDKLVYLRQ
-141 TDLFPTGFAG
+141 TDLFPAGFAG
-151 EVVEIVKENGNY
+151 EVVEVVKENSGY
-163 KVDCTLTSLS
+163 KVDCTLASLS

-183 NDKVQTRA
+183 NDNVQTRA
-191 IDPIYGHGEAI
+191 INPIYGHGEAI

-228 AFSVDNDV
+228 AFSVDNDA

-281 VDKVWRFTGNK
+281 VDKVWRFTGKK
-292 RWQARIPNCPF
+292 RWQACIPNCPLL
-303 VVAFVDPGVF
+303 VAFVDPGVF

-377 MGIAVNDIGFCK
+377 IGIAVNDIGFCK

-446 QLDLPIINLNFG
+446 QLDLPIINMNFG
-458 QKIEWEGHIGE
+458 QEIEWEGHIGE

-510 VGFGAFDTNGNKLVT
+510 VGFGAFDSNGNKVAS

-533 NENSSFADY
+533 NENSSFSDY
-542 SVALENMSTVKDY
+542 SVALEKMSTVKDY

-573 VGVEKTL
+573 VDVEKTL

-603 YDKKTEN
+603 YDKNTEN

-637 GSPSSIFEQ
+637 GSPSRVFEQ

-698 STDGANWKQHGGWLD
+698 STGGANWKQNGEWLD
-713 NTEPLDYWY
+713 NTEPLNHWY

-745 LKNIDNIDEIDL
+745 LKNIDNISDIDL
-757 SNNTLQS
+757 SDNTLQS

-778 FSLENGKAN
+778 FTIENNKARGGMN
-787 NLWITMDNVNVST
+787 IFMN
-800 RHVTFY
+800 HVKILPTLGLNFHTTGCTISD
-806 AQKSNLQSAYIKNCT
+806 ASFSDCT
-821 FEETD
+821 FEEHGD
-826 GTTVCIDK
+826 AIEFNSDK
-834 DVTKTNPQYG
+834 VNT
-844 YDVIVEK
+844 IHVEK
-851 CSNISSLRGL
+851 CANFPGIRGYDRIGGNLDKYEIYRKLNVNEISLKDNVLSEDFQMHLVKCSSLTI
-861 STLSEP
+861 SNSQS
-867 GKWGDYNMLDI
+867 I
-878 DEIKIVNCTFPMQP
+878 HVN
-892 FDLTCAKATSFVMK
+892 
-906 DCAPSQEQTGASF
+906 F
-919 GDCEIDKV
+919 GSDCEIDNV
-927 VIENSVLSFVDVRG
+927 VIEDALLHSVTVGG
-941 VSEILG
+941 VEKIWGSE
-947 SGGLYTTGAKIKSM
+947 LYTVGAKINNI
-961 VLDNVG
+961 VLDTKG
-967 FRGGL
+967 SDRQLSFS
-972 RFNCEKGGY
+972 CADGGY
-981 VGSLIIRNCTCTN
+981 FGSLTIRDCSCFSISTPEPK
-994 RNLTIETAEPIDVNL
+994 TISLEKCSVWFGSIFEEEAKNVYRVIDSVVDGWQVKSFEGTL
-1009 ENCTFGHIW
+1009 EQLREFVEILKN
-1018 DQEAANI
+1018 EA
-1025 YHITNCDLDG
+1025 L
-1035 KYITSFVGTAKQL
+1035 
-1048 EELLNAM
+1048 

>member
-525 KYYSKKFA
+525 KYYGKKFA

-698 STDGANWKQHGGWLD
+698 STDGANWKQHGGWL
-713 NTEPLDYWY
+713 NNEVPLDYWY
-722 GVNMYNSEL
+722 GVFMYNSEL
-731 SLKLNDNNLVGDAI
+731 SLQLNDNNLVGDAI
-745 LKNIDNIDEIDL
+745 LKNLDNIDEIDL

-764 FKIEGGSIAPWGGR
+764 FKIEGGSIAPYGGDFTIENNKAR
-778 FSLENGKAN
+778 GGMNIFMNHVKFLPTWLSFNTTGSTISDVSFS
-787 NLWITMDNVNVST
+787 D
-800 RHVTFY
+800 
-806 AQKSNLQSAYIKNCT
+806 CT
-821 FEETD
+821 FEEHGNAIEFNSDEVNT
-826 GTTVCIDK
+826 IH
-834 DVTKTNPQYG
+834 
-844 YDVIVEK
+844 IEK
-851 CSNISSLRGL
+851 CANIPGIRGCNIIGGNHDKYEIYRKLNVDEISLKNNVLSEGFYMQLVKCSSLTI
-861 STLSEP
+861 S
-867 GKWGDYNMLDI
+867 N
-878 DEIKIVNCTFPMQP
+878 
-892 FDLTCAKATSFVMK
+892 
-906 DCAPSQEQTGASF
+906 SQSRYVHFAS
-919 GDCEIDKV
+919 DCEIDNV
-927 VIENSVLSFVDVRG
+927 VIEDALLHSVTVGG
-941 VSEILG
+941 VEKIWGSE
-947 SGGLYTTGAKIKSM
+947 LYTVGSKINNI
-961 VLDNVG
+961 VLDTKG
-967 FRGGL
+967 SDRRL
-972 RFNCEKGGY
+972 RFSCADGGY
-981 VGSLIIRNCTCTN
+981 FGSLTIRNCSGFSISTPEPK
-994 RNLTIETAEPIDVNL
+994 TISLEKCSVWFGSIFEEKAKNVYRVIDSVVDGWQIKSFEGTLEQLREFVNIL
-1009 ENCTFGHIW
+1009 KN
-1018 DQEAANI
+1018 EA
-1025 YHITNCDLDG
+1025 L
-1035 KYITSFVGTAKQL
+1035 
-1048 EELLNAM
+1048 

>member
-60 HEDFVTQQVWMND
+60 HDDFVTQQVWMND

-91 TTIYQPGVV
+91 STIYQPGVV
-100 KMEDGLENY
+100 KLEDGLENY
-109 VLSHD
+109 VVSHD

-126 DLLPRKQDKLVYLRQ
+126 GLLPRKKDKLVYLRQ
-141 TDLFPTGFAG
+141 TDLFPAGFAG
-151 EVVEIVKENGNY
+151 EVVEVVKENSGY
-163 KVDCTLTSLS
+163 KVDCTLASLS

-183 NDKVQTRA
+183 NDNVQTRA
-191 IDPIYGHGEAI
+191 INPIYGHGEAI

-228 AFSVDNDV
+228 AFSVDNDA

-281 VDKVWRFTGNK
+281 VDKVWRFTGKK
-292 RWQARIPNCPF
+292 RWQACIPNCPLL
-303 VVAFVDPGVF
+303 VAFVDPGVF
-313 VDASLDASVDATV
+313 VDASLSASVDATV

-377 MGIAVNDIGFCK
+377 IGIAVNDIGFCK

-458 QKIEWEGHIGE
+458 QEIEWVGHIGE

-493 TITAKADVEG
+493 TITAKTDVEG

-525 KYYSKKFA
+525 KYYGKKFA
-533 NENSSFADY
+533 NENSSFSDY
-542 SVALENMSTVKDY
+542 SVALEKMSTVKDY

-573 VGVEKTL
+573 VDVEKTL

-603 YDKKTEN
+603 YDKNTEN

-629 YVSCGTVN
+629 YVSCGTVD

-698 STDGANWKQHGGWLD
+698 STGGSNWKQNGGWLSD
-713 NTEPLDYWY
+713 EWPLDYWHGVRSGNY
-722 GVNMYNSEL
+722 GL

-745 LKNIDNIDEIDL
+745 LKNIDNVCDIDL
-757 SNNTLQS
+757 SDNTLQS
-764 FKIEGGSIAPWGGR
+764 FKIEGGSIAPYGCR
-778 FSLENGKAN
+778 FTLENNKARGGMN
-787 NLWITMDNVNVST
+787 ILMNHVKILPKSELSFHTTGCTISDASFSDCSFEEHGEPIRFNSDNVNT
-800 RHVTFY
+800 IHVE
-806 AQKSNLQSAYIKNCT
+806 NCT
-821 FEETD
+821 NFPS
-826 GTTVCIDK
+826 I
-834 DVTKTNPQYG
+834 YG
-844 YDVIVEK
+844 YATIGMNLDKFEYVIYRKLNVDEISLKNNVLSEGFYMRLVK
-851 CSNISSLRGL
+851 CSSLTIS
-861 STLSEP
+861 
-867 GKWGDYNMLDI
+867 N
-878 DEIKIVNCTFPMQP
+878 
-892 FDLTCAKATSFVMK
+892 
-906 DCAPSQEQTGASF
+906 SQSRYVHF
-919 GDCEIDKV
+919 GSDCEIDNV
-927 VIENSVLSFVDVRG
+927 VIEDALLHSVTVGG
-941 VSEILG
+941 VEKIWG
-947 SGGLYTTGAKIKSM
+947 SGLYTVGAKINNI
-961 VLDNVG
+961 VLDTKG
-967 FRGGL
+967 SDRQL
-972 RFNCEKGGY
+972 RFSCADGGY
-981 VGSLIIRNCTCTN
+981 FGSLTIRNCSGFSISTPEPK
-994 RNLTIETAEPIDVNL
+994 TISLEKCSVWFGNIDEKAKNVYRVIDSVVDGWQIKSFEGTLEQLREFVNIL
-1009 ENCTFGHIW
+1009 KN
-1018 DQEAANI
+1018 EA
-1025 YHITNCDLDG
+1025 L
-1035 KYITSFVGTAKQL
+1035 
-1048 EELLNAM
+1048 

>member
-60 HEDFVTQQVWMND
+60 HDDFVTQQVWMND

-91 TTIYQPGVV
+91 STIYQPGVV
-100 KMEDGLENY
+100 KLEDGLENY

-202 WEAKDLT
+202 WETKDLT

-254 EEGTYVCVSSNGTF
+254 EEGTYVCVSSNGSF

-292 RWQARIPNCPF
+292 KWQARIPNCPF

-525 KYYSKKFA
+525 KYYGKKFA
-533 NENSSFADY
+533 NENSSFSDY

-573 VGVEKTL
+573 VDVEKTL

-603 YDKKTEN
+603 YDKNTEN

-637 GSPSSIFEQ
+637 GSPSRVFEQ

-713 NTEPLDYWY
+713 NEVPLDYWY
-722 GVNMYNSEL
+722 GVFMYNSEL
-731 SLKLNDNNLVGDAI
+731 SLRLNDNNLVGDAI
-745 LKNIDNIDEIDL
+745 LKNLDNIDEIDL

-764 FKIEGGSIAPWGGR
+764 FKIEGGSIAPYGGDFTIENNKAR
-778 FSLENGKAN
+778 GGMNIFMNHVKFLPTWLSFNTTGSTISDVSFS
-787 NLWITMDNVNVST
+787 D
-800 RHVTFY
+800 
-806 AQKSNLQSAYIKNCT
+806 CT
-821 FEETD
+821 FEEH
-826 GTTVCIDK
+826 GNAIEFNSDK
-834 DVTKTNPQYG
+834 VNT
-844 YDVIVEK
+844 IHIEK
-851 CSNISSLRGL
+851 CANIPGIRGYNIIGGNHDKYEIYRKLNVDEISLKNNVLSEGFYMQLVKCSSLTI
-861 STLSEP
+861 S
-867 GKWGDYNMLDI
+867 N
-878 DEIKIVNCTFPMQP
+878 
-892 FDLTCAKATSFVMK
+892 
-906 DCAPSQEQTGASF
+906 SQSRYVDFAS
-919 GDCEIDKV
+919 DCEIDNV
-927 VIENSVLSFVDVRG
+927 VIEDALLHSVTVGG
-941 VSEILG
+941 VEKIWGSE
-947 SGGLYTTGAKIKSM
+947 LYTVGSKINNI
-961 VLDNVG
+961 VLDTKG
-967 FRGGL
+967 SDRQL
-972 RFNCEKGGY
+972 RFSCADGGY
-981 VGSLIIRNCTCTN
+981 FGSLTIRNCSGFSISTPEPK
-994 RNLTIETAEPIDVNL
+994 TISLEKCSVWFGSIFEEKAKNVYRVIDSVVDGWQIKSFEGTLEQLREFVNIL
-1009 ENCTFGHIW
+1009 KN
-1018 DQEAANI
+1018 EA
-1025 YHITNCDLDG
+1025 L
-1035 KYITSFVGTAKQL
+1035 
-1048 EELLNAM
+1048 

>member
-1 MMRQIF
+1 MMKQIF

-14 CMLMACFVSKAQN
+14 CMLMTCLVSKAQN

-50 VSKVDLDGIE
+50 VSKVDLEGIE

-183 NDKVQTRA
+183 NDNVQTRA

-377 MGIAVNDIGFCK
+377 IGIAVNDIGFCK

-458 QKIEWEGHIGE
+458 QEIEWEGHIGE

-525 KYYSKKFA
+525 KYYGKKFA
-533 NENSSFADY
+533 NENSSFSDY

-603 YDKKTEN
+603 YDKNTEN

-637 GSPSSIFEQ
+637 GSPSRVFEQ

-698 STDGANWKQHGGWLD
+698 STDGANWKQHGGWL
-713 NTEPLDYWY
+713 NNEVPLDYWY
-722 GVNMYNSEL
+722 GVFMYNSEL
-731 SLKLNDNNLVGDAI
+731 FLQLNDNNLVGDAI
-745 LKNIDNIDEIDL
+745 LKNIDNISDIDL
-757 SNNTLQS
+757 SDNTLQS

-778 FSLENGKAN
+778 FTIENNKARGGMN
-787 NLWITMDNVNVST
+787 IFMDHVKILPTLRLNFHTTGSTISDVS
-800 RHVTFY
+800 F
-806 AQKSNLQSAYIKNCT
+806 SDCT
-821 FEETD
+821 FEEHGD
-826 GTTVCIDK
+826 AIEFNSDK
-834 DVTKTNPQYG
+834 VNT
-844 YDVIVEK
+844 IHVEK
-851 CSNISSLRGL
+851 CANFPGIRGYDRIGGNHDKYEIYRKLNVDEISLKNNVLSKGFYMQLVKCSSLTI
-861 STLSEP
+861 S
-867 GKWGDYNMLDI
+867 N
-878 DEIKIVNCTFPMQP
+878 
-892 FDLTCAKATSFVMK
+892 
-906 DCAPSQEQTGASF
+906 SQSRYVYF
-919 GDCEIDKV
+919 GSDCEIDNV
-927 VIENSVLSFVDVRG
+927 VIEDTSLSSVTVSGVEKFVDCD
-941 VSEILG
+941 
-947 SGGLYTTGAKIKSM
+947 LYTVGAKINNI
-961 VLDNVG
+961 VLDTKG
-967 FRGGL
+967 SDRQL
-972 RFNCEKGGY
+972 RFSCDDGGY
-981 VGSLIIRNCTCTN
+981 FGSLTIRNCSYFSISTPEPK
-994 RNLTIETAEPIDVNL
+994 TISLEKCSVWFGSIFEEKAKNVYRVIDSVVDGWQIKSFEGTLEQLREFVNIL
-1009 ENCTFGHIW
+1009 KS
-1018 DQEAANI
+1018 EA
-1025 YHITNCDLDG
+1025 L
-1035 KYITSFVGTAKQL
+1035 
-1048 EELLNAM
+1048 